1 MNKRY
6 IIPLLLA
13 FMAHFTVMAVP
24 YCDIR
29 KFSITDGLA
38 ANTISD
44 IKQSPDK
51 LMWFATWNGLSYY
64 DGYSFHTFRDE
75 ADNVD
80 QLSTNRIVGI
90 YPTTNNNIW
99 CVTSDRRLYMYST
112 RYCTFFNTG
121 KKMNEQF
128 GINLKVNK
136 IYPLNKG
143 NTWITTLDGNY
154 IVRTILD
161 QDQEPIRNILKVG
174 QDGLRSGNVWYI
186 WADKKGREWILTDKG
201 TTIYNH
207 KFNTPIPFKWIREVG
222 ENIFLATENGKLAVF
237 DEKNK
242 LVNIPM
248 PEGVTRIN
256 QLKNTGYQLL
266 IATNIGLVVY
276 NPRTFKT
283 EVINVQSPG
292 QPLAEVKNVYTDD
305 YGMVWVFTDGMG
317 ITMVNPKTGQKAW
330 LFADQPDPADRT
342 TSDKYFITQD
352 ENKTL
357 WVIPNGGTFS
367 YFDRKAGKLVPY
379 LLRSN
384 SSGNFRVPNIKKFC
398 LSDQGILWISGM
410 HDLTQ
415 VAFKNHRYHLTQL
428 DEGEAQAFAICNTP
442 EGYHWTGYYN
452 GMIKIT
458 NSRFEKVGYLA
469 PSGQVVPQQVAFC
482 PSAIFSIFYD
492 TEGKIWIGTR
502 EHGIFIRTKEGMTQY
517 VHNPA
522 DKYSLPHNKVYDIV
536 ADRHGRIWVGTYGGG
551 LSLVQMSTTG
561 KLNFISRQ
569 NILPWPK
576 KEFNKVRRIFCTPTG
591 EILAGTTDGMI
602 TFSDNVSNPA
612 KIKFYTTTHVDG
624 DTTRLAASDVNF
636 IMQHSNGKTYVSQ
649 MGGVL
654 QNVISKNLLQD
665 SLQFLYNKKISSDE
679 GTVQSM
685 VEDNAGNIWVVRES
699 SIDKYNLKTKN
710 LVVFGPNDFD
720 FNMSF
725 TEARPAHDPATDDI
739 TVGTP
744 TGSLTFNPAKMKKS
758 PYQARIIFTS
768 LHYMGEDGTEPILHK
783 EKVVIPANKRNLT
796 ISFAA
801 LDFSRKYNQKY
812 RYRLDGFT
820 PEGQWIELGK
830 SNYIGFNRIS
840 SGNYVLKVM
849 GTNSHGIWSKY
860 VAELPIEVR
869 PTFWESIWGKIL
881 MVILLM
887 CVVGSIFYIYNRNQ
901 HEKISHEMSL
911 MKNDFF
917 SDASHKLRTP
927 LTLIGGPLKEVLDT
941 EHGITRKG
949 REMLTIALKN
959 SYEMLDMLN
968 KILRYDNS
976 TLMNYEGMP
985 KNPEGTLVNTG
996 GIDKMDSTENEED
1009 EIPGQISDENVARYL
1024 AEAEKAEKELEEN
1037 MTEEEK
1043 VAREEQ
1049 RKEHTVLVV
1058 EDNKDLRKYLY
1069 TILSEH
1075 YNVLLAENGKAGL
1088 LMTRTELPDFII
1100 TDVTMPV
1107 MDGITMVSE
1116 IKQDHEL
1123 SQIPIIILSAKA
1135 SVQDRL
1141 KGFEMGV
1148 DAYMTKPFS
1157 TEYLLGRISAVLKQR
1172 HNLQKEMIQKL
1183 EHTGNLIGKAMSN
1196 GISSGIN
1203 GSKNKGLNNGLNNAL
1218 NNGLNDA
1225 LNNGL
1230 NNALNNGLNNALN
1243 NGLNNALN
1251 DGQNG
1256 GLIAT
1261 SANEPEKTL
1270 SQITREIT
1278 EKEREKEEIA
1288 KQKREQSDFA
1298 FMASQINDAT
1308 TARILKYVT
1317 EHIDTPDL
1325 KIDNIADAMG
1335 MSRSV
1340 LYTKIKQQLGMTPID
1355 FVRHVRIMRAC
1366 ELLKDTDESLSSVA
1380 FAVGFSDPK
1389 YFSKVFKRETG
1400 IVPTEYRE
1408 RTR

>member
-75 ADNVD
+75 ADDVD
-80 QLSTNRIVGI
+80 VLSTNRIISI
-90 YPTTNNNIW
+90 YPTLRNNIW
-99 CVTSDRRLYMYST
+99 CVTADSKLYLY
-112 RYCTFFNTG
+112 NTHLCKFVNRG
-121 KKMNEQF
+121 KEINEQF
-128 GINLKVNK
+128 GIDLRVDK
-136 IYPLNKG
+136 IYPLKTG
-143 NTWITTLDGNY
+143 NTWITAKSANY
-154 IVRTILD
+154 L
-161 QDQEPIRNILKVG
+161 IRNYMLPDQSFEKEIIKVG
-174 QDGLRSGNVWYI
+174 QHGLRSGNVWHV

-201 TTIYNH
+201 ATIYNH
-207 KFNTPIPFKWIREVG
+207 HFSTQLPFKWIREVG
-222 ENIFLATENGKLAVF
+222 NNIFLATPNGKLAVY
-237 DEKNK
+237 DEKEH
-242 LVNIPM
+242 LVMIPM
-248 PEGVTRIN
+248 PAGVTRIN

-283 EVINVQSPG
+283 EVINVQSPS
-292 QPLAEVKNVYTDD
+292 QPMAEVKNIYTDA

-317 ITMVNPKTGQKAW
+317 VTMMNPRTGQKAW
-330 LFADQPDPADRT
+330 LYADQPDPAERT
-342 TSDKYFITQD
+342 TSEKFFITQD

-357 WVIPNGGTFS
+357 WVVPNGGTFS

-379 LLRSN
+379 LLHSN
-384 SSGNFRVPNIKKFC
+384 SSGNFRVPNIKHFC

-576 KEFNKVRRIFCTPTG
+576 KEFSKVRRIFCTPTG

-744 TGSLTFNPAKMKKS
+744 TGSLTFNPAKMQKS

-783 EKVVIPANKRNLT
+783 DKVVIPANKRNLT

-869 PTFWESIWGKIL
+869 PTFWESIWGKMM
-881 MVILLM
+881 MVFLLM

-976 TLMNYEGMP
+976 TLTNYEGMP

-1088 LMTRTELPDFII
+1088 LMTRTEMPDFII

-1107 MDGITMVSE
+1107 MDGITMVRE
-1116 IKQDHEL
+1116 IKADHDL

-1183 EHTGNLIGKAMSN
+1183 EHTGNLIGKAMS
-1196 GISSGIN
+1196 GDISSGIN

-1243 NGLNNALN
+1243 

-1256 GLIAT
+1256 GLIAS

-1270 SQITREIT
+1270 SQITQEIT
-1278 EKEREKEEIA
+1278 EKEREKEEKA
-1288 KQKREQSDFA
+1288 RLKREQSDFA

-1325 KIDNIADAMG
+1325 KIDDIADAMG

-1340 LYTKIKQQLGMTPID
+1340 LYIKIKQQLGMTPID

>member
-75 ADNVD
+75 ADDVD
-80 QLSTNRIVGI
+80 VLSTNRIISI
-90 YPTTNNNIW
+90 YPTLRNNIW
-99 CVTSDRRLYMYST
+99 CVTADSKLYLY
-112 RYCTFFNTG
+112 NTHLCKFVNRG
-121 KKMNEQF
+121 KEINEQF
-128 GINLKVNK
+128 GIDLRVDKV
-136 IYPLNKG
+136 YPLKTG
-143 NTWITTLDGNY
+143 NTWITAKSANY
-154 IVRTILD
+154 L
-161 QDQEPIRNILKVG
+161 IRNYMLPDQSFESEIIKVG
-174 QDGLRSGNVWYI
+174 QHGLRSGNVWYV
-186 WADKKGREWILTDKG
+186 WADKKRREWILTDKG

-207 KFNTPIPFKWIREVG
+207 KFNTHLPFKWIREVG
-222 ENIFLATENGKLAVF
+222 ENIFLATPNGKLAVY
-237 DEKNK
+237 DEKEH
-242 LVNIPM
+242 LVMIPM
-248 PEGVTRIN
+248 PAGVTRIN

-292 QPLAEVKNVYTDD
+292 QPMAEVKNIYTDA

-317 ITMVNPKTGQKAW
+317 VTMVNPRTGQKAW
-330 LFADQPDPADRT
+330 LYADQPDPAERT
-342 TSDKYFITQD
+342 TSEKFFITQD

-357 WVIPNGGTFS
+357 WVVPNGGTFS

-415 VAFKNHRYHLTQL
+415 VAFKKHLYHLTQL
-428 DEGEAQAFAICNTP
+428 DDGEAQAFAICNTP

-482 PSAIFSIFYD
+482 PSAIFTIFYD
-492 TEGKIWIGTR
+492 TQGKIWIGTR
-502 EHGIFIRTKEGMTQY
+502 EHGLFIRTPEGMTQY
-517 VHNPA
+517 MHNPA
-522 DKYSLPHNKVYDIV
+522 DKYSLPFNKVYDIV

-576 KEFNKVRRIFCTPTG
+576 KEFSKVRRIFCTPTG
-591 EILAGTTDGMI
+591 EILTGTTDGMV

-636 IMQHSNGKTYVSQ
+636 IMQHSNGRTYVSQ

-796 ISFAA
+796 INFAA

-976 TLMNYEGMP
+976 TLTNYEGMP

-1009 EIPGQISDENVARYL
+1009 EIPGQISDENVARFL

-1088 LMTRTELPDFII
+1088 LMTRTEMPDFII

-1107 MDGITMVSE
+1107 MDGITMVRE
-1116 IKQDHEL
+1116 IKADHDL

-1183 EHTGNLIGKAMSN
+1183 EHTGNLIGQAMSG

-1243 NGLNNALN
+1243 

-1256 GLIAT
+1256 GLIAS

-1270 SQITREIT
+1270 SQITQEIT
-1278 EKEREKEEIA
+1278 EKEREKEEKA
-1288 KQKREQSDFA
+1288 RLKREQSDFA

-1325 KIDNIADAMG
+1325 KIDDIADAMG

-1366 ELLKDTDESLSSVA
+1366 ELLKDTDEPLSSVA

>member
-75 ADNVD
+75 ADDVD
-80 QLSTNRIVGI
+80 VLSTNRIISI
-90 YPTTNNNIW
+90 YPTLRNNIW
-99 CVTSDRRLYMYST
+99 CVTADSKLYLY
-112 RYCTFFNTG
+112 NTHLCKFVNRG
-121 KKMNEQF
+121 KEINEQF
-128 GINLKVNK
+128 GIDLRVDK
-136 IYPLNKG
+136 IYPLKTG
-143 NTWITTLDGNY
+143 NTWITAKSANY
-154 IVRTILD
+154 L
-161 QDQEPIRNILKVG
+161 IRNYMLPDQSFESEIIKVG
-174 QDGLRSGNVWYI
+174 QHGLRSGNVWYV
-186 WADKKGREWILTDKG
+186 WADKKRREWILTDKG

-222 ENIFLATENGKLAVF
+222 DAIFLATPNGKLAVY
-237 DEKNK
+237 DEKEH
-242 LVNIPM
+242 LVMIPM
-248 PEGVTRIN
+248 PAGVTRIN

-292 QPLAEVKNVYTDD
+292 QPMAEVKNIYTDA

-317 ITMVNPKTGQKAW
+317 ITMVNPRTGQKAW
-330 LFADQPDPADRT
+330 LYADQPDPAERT
-342 TSDKYFITQD
+342 TSEKFFITQD

-357 WVIPNGGTFS
+357 WVVPNGGTFS

-379 LLRSN
+379 LLHSN
-384 SSGNFRVPNIKKFC
+384 SSGNFRVPNIKHFC

-415 VAFKNHRYHLTQL
+415 VAFKKHLYHLTQL
-428 DEGEAQAFAICNTP
+428 DDGEAQAFAICNTP

-502 EHGIFIRTKEGMTQY
+502 EHGIFIRTPEGMTQY

-576 KEFNKVRRIFCTPTG
+576 KGFDKVRRIFCTPTG
-591 EILAGTTDGMI
+591 EILAGTTDGLI

-869 PTFWESIWGKIL
+869 PTFWESIWGKMM
-881 MVILLM
+881 MVFLLM

-976 TLMNYEGMP
+976 TLTNYEGMP

-1088 LMTRTELPDFII
+1088 LMTRTEMPDFII

-1107 MDGITMVSE
+1107 MDGITMVRE
-1116 IKQDHEL
+1116 IKADHDL

-1183 EHTGNLIGKAMSN
+1183 EHTGNLIGKAMSG

-1230 NNALNNGLNNALN
+1230 NNALN
-1243 NGLNNALN
+1243 

-1256 GLIAT
+1256 GLIAS

-1270 SQITREIT
+1270 SQITQEIT
-1278 EKEREKEEIA
+1278 EKEREKEEKA
-1288 KQKREQSDFA
+1288 RLKREQSDFA

-1325 KIDNIADAMG
+1325 KIDDIADAMG

-1366 ELLKDTDESLSSVA
+1366 ELLKDTDEPLSSVA

>member
-75 ADNVD
+75 ADDVD
-80 QLSTNRIVGI
+80 VLSTNRIISI
-90 YPTTNNNIW
+90 YPTLKNNIW
-99 CVTSDRRLYMYST
+99 CVTADSKLYLY
-112 RYCTFFNTG
+112 NTHLCKFVNRG
-121 KKMNEQF
+121 KEINEKF
-128 GINLKVNK
+128 GIDLRVDK
-136 IYPLNKG
+136 IYPLKTG
-143 NTWITTLDGNY
+143 NTWITAKNANY
-154 IVRTILD
+154 L
-161 QDQEPIRNILKVG
+161 IRNYMLPDQSFEKEIIKVG
-174 QDGLRSGNVWYI
+174 QHGLRSGNVWHV
-186 WADKKGREWILTDKG
+186 WADKKRREWILTDKG

-207 KFNTPIPFKWIREVG
+207 HFSTQLPFKWIREVG
-222 ENIFLATENGKLAVF
+222 ENIFLATPNGKLAVY
-237 DEKNK
+237 DEKEH
-242 LVNIPM
+242 LVMIPM
-248 PEGVTRIN
+248 PAGVTRIN

-292 QPLAEVKNVYTDD
+292 QPMAEVKNIYTDA

-317 ITMVNPKTGQKAW
+317 VTMVNPRTGQKAW
-330 LFADQPDPADRT
+330 LYADQPDPAERT
-342 TSDKYFITQD
+342 TSEKFFITQD

-357 WVIPNGGTFS
+357 WVVPNGGTFS

-379 LLRSN
+379 LLHSN

-415 VAFKNHRYHLTQL
+415 VAFKKHLYHLTQL
-428 DEGEAQAFAICNTP
+428 DDGEAQAFAICNTP

-591 EILAGTTDGMI
+591 EILAGTTDGLI

-869 PTFWESIWGKIL
+869 PTFWESIWGKMM
-881 MVILLM
+881 MVFLLM

-976 TLMNYEGMP
+976 TLTNYEGMP

-1009 EIPGQISDENVARYL
+1009 EIPGQISDENVARFL

-1069 TILSEH
+1069 TILSDH

-1088 LMTRTELPDFII
+1088 LMTRTEMPDFII

-1107 MDGITMVSE
+1107 MDGITMVRE
-1116 IKQDHEL
+1116 IKADHDL

-1183 EHTGNLIGKAMSN
+1183 EHTGNLIGKAMSG

-1230 NNALNNGLNNALN
+1230 NNALN
-1243 NGLNNALN
+1243 

-1256 GLIAT
+1256 GLIAS

-1325 KIDNIADAMG
+1325 KIDDIADAMG

-1366 ELLKDTDESLSSVA
+1366 ELLKDTDEPLSSVA

>member
-38 ANTISD
+38 TNTISD

-75 ADNVD
+75 ADDVD
-80 QLSTNRIVGI
+80 VLSTNRIISI
-90 YPTTNNNIW
+90 YPTLRNNIW
-99 CVTSDRRLYMYST
+99 CVTADSKLYLY
-112 RYCTFFNTG
+112 NTHLCKFVNRG
-121 KKMNEQF
+121 KEINEQF
-128 GINLKVNK
+128 GIDLRVDK
-136 IYPLNKG
+136 IYPLKTG
-143 NTWITTLDGNY
+143 NTWITAKSANY
-154 IVRTILD
+154 L
-161 QDQEPIRNILKVG
+161 IRNYMLPDQSFESEIIKVG
-174 QDGLRSGNVWYI
+174 QHGLRSGNVWHV
-186 WADKKGREWILTDKG
+186 WADKKRREWILTDKG
-201 TTIYNH
+201 TIIYNH
-207 KFNTPIPFKWIREVG
+207 HFSTQLPFKWIREVG
-222 ENIFLATENGKLAVF
+222 DAIFLATPNGKLAVY
-237 DEKNK
+237 DEKEH
-242 LVNIPM
+242 LVMIPM
-248 PEGVTRIN
+248 PAGVTRIN

-266 IATNIGLVVY
+266 IATNIGLVIY

-292 QPLAEVKNVYTDD
+292 QPMAEVKNIYTDA

-317 ITMVNPKTGQKAW
+317 VTMVNPKTGQKTW

-342 TSDKYFITQD
+342 TSEKFFITQD

-357 WVIPNGGTFS
+357 WLIPNGGTFS

-415 VAFKNHRYHLTQL
+415 VAFKKHLYHLTQL
-428 DEGEAQAFAICNTP
+428 DEGESPAFAICNTP
-442 EGYHWTGYYN
+442 GGYHWTGYYN
-452 GMIKIT
+452 GVIKIT
-458 NSRFEKVGYLA
+458 DSRFEKVGYLA

-482 PSAIFSIFYD
+482 PSAIFTIFYD

-502 EHGIFIRTKEGMTQY
+502 EHGLFIRTPEGMTQY
-517 VHNPA
+517 MHNPA
-522 DKYSLPHNKVYDIV
+522 DKYSLPFNKVYDIV
-536 ADRHGRIWVGTYGGG
+536 ADRHGRIWIGTYGGG

-591 EILAGTTDGMI
+591 EILAGTTDGLI

-612 KIKFYTTTHVDG
+612 KIKFYTTTYVDG

-654 QNVISKNLLQD
+654 QNVTSKNLLQD
-665 SLQFLYNKKISSDE
+665 SLQFSYNKKISPEE

-685 VEDNAGNIWVVRES
+685 VEDNAGNIWVIRES

-869 PTFWESIWGKIL
+869 PTFWESIWGKMM
-881 MVILLM
+881 MVFLLM

-976 TLMNYEGMP
+976 TLTNYEGMP

-1024 AEAEKAEKELEEN
+1024 AEAEKAEKEPEEN

-1088 LMTRTELPDFII
+1088 LMTRTEMPDFII

-1116 IKQDHEL
+1116 IKQDHDL

-1148 DAYMTKPFS
+1148 DDYMTKPFS

-1172 HNLQKEMIQKL
+1172 RNLQKEMIQKL
-1183 EHTGNLIGKAMSN
+1183 EHTGNLIDKAMSG

-1203 GSKNKGLNNGLNNAL
+1203 GSK
-1218 NNGLNDA
+1218 
-1225 LNNGL
+1225 

-1256 GLIAT
+1256 GLIAS

-1270 SQITREIT
+1270 SQITKEIT
-1278 EKEREKEEIA
+1278 EKEREKEEKA
-1288 KQKREQSDFA
+1288 RLKREQSDFA

-1325 KIDNIADAMG
+1325 KIDDIADAMG

-1366 ELLKDTDESLSSVA
+1366 ELLKDTDEALSSVA

>member
-6 IIPLLLA
+6 FLSIIVTIIA
-13 FMAHFTVMAVP
+13 IMANTLSMTARP
-24 YCDIR
+24 YCDVR
-29 KFSITDGLA
+29 KFSIVDGLA

-44 IKQSPDK
+44 MKQAPDR
-51 LMWFATWNGLSYY
+51 LMWFGTWNGLSYY
-64 DGYSFHTFRDE
+64 DGYSFYTFRDE
-75 ADNVD
+75 PGGEDV
-80 QLSTNRIVGI
+80 LSSNRIIAI
-90 YPTTNNNIW
+90 YPTARNNVW
-99 CVTSDRRLYMYST
+99 CVTSDRKFYLYST
-112 RYCTFFNTG
+112 HHCRFRNTE
-121 KKMNEQF
+121 KSINEQF
-128 GINLKVNK
+128 GINLKVDQL
-136 IYPLNKG
+136 YPIKNG
-143 NTWITTLDGNY
+143 STWITTKDGNY
-154 IVRTILD
+154 IIRAVLS
-161 QDQEPIRNILKVG
+161 QQEEISRELIKVG
-174 QDGLRSGNVWYI
+174 EHGLRSGRVWHI
-186 WADKKGREWILTDKG
+186 WCDGKGREWILTEKG

-207 KFNTPIPFKWIREVG
+207 HFSTPLPFKWIREVG
-222 ENIFLATENGKLAVF
+222 GNIFLATPDGKLAAF
-237 DEKNK
+237 DEREK
-242 LVNIPM
+242 LIMIPM

-266 IATNIGLVVY
+266 IATNLGLVIY
-276 NPRTFKT
+276 NPRNFKT
-283 EVINVQSPG
+283 QLINVQSPS
-292 QPLAEVKNVYTDD
+292 QPMAEVKNIYTDD
-305 YGMVWVFTDGMG
+305 FGMVWVFTDGMG
-317 ITMVNPKTGQKAW
+317 VTLVNPKTGGKAW

-342 TSDKYFITQD
+342 ESDKFFITQD
-352 ENKTL
+352 ENHTL
-357 WVIPNGGTFS
+357 WLVPNGGTFS

-384 SSGNFRVPNIKKFC
+384 SSGNFRVPTIKKYC
-398 LSDQGILWISGM
+398 LSDQGILWISGT

-415 VAFKNHRYHLTQL
+415 VAFKDHQYHLNGL
-428 DEGEAQAFAICNTP
+428 DQGESDVRSLCNTP

-452 GMIKIT
+452 GIIQVS

-469 PSGQVVPQQVAFC
+469 PNGQVVPQQVKFC
-482 PSAIFSIFYD
+482 ESPIFALFFD
-492 TEGKIWIGTR
+492 TEGKMWIGTR
-502 EHGIFIRTKEGMTQY
+502 NDGLFVRTSQGMAHYTM
-517 VHNPA
+517 NPA
-522 DKYSLPHNKVYDIV
+522 DRNSLPSNNIFDV
-536 ADRHGRIWVGTYGGG
+536 AVDRHGRIWLATYGGG
-551 LSLVQMSTTG
+551 LVLAKQSATG
-561 KLNFISRQ
+561 QISFVSK
-569 NILPWPK
+569 NNGMPWPK
-576 KEFNKVRRIFCTPTG
+576 KQFQKVRRIFCSPTG
-591 EILAGTTDGMI
+591 EILVGTTEGLI
-602 TFSDNVSNPA
+602 TFGDNFSTPGKMKFFTSQHIDNDSNSISA
-612 KIKFYTTTHVDG
+612 NDIY
-624 DTTRLAASDVNF
+624 F
-636 IMQHSNGKTYVSQ
+636 IMQHSNGQTLVSEL
-649 MGGVL
+649 GGAL
-654 QNVISKNLLQD
+654 ENISSKNLLQNN
-665 SLQFLYNKKISSDE
+665 LQTRIYRHISYDE
-679 GTVQSM
+679 GIVQSM
-685 VEDNAGNIWVVRES
+685 IEDNQGNLWVVRES
-699 SIDKYNLKTKN
+699 SIDRYNPKTGTTE
-710 LVVFGPNDFD
+710 VFGPNDFD
-720 FNMSF
+720 KFISF
-725 TEARPAHDPATDDI
+725 TEARPVHDPATNDI

-744 TGSLTFNPAKMKKS
+744 MGSLTFNPSKMKKS
-758 PYQARIIFTS
+758 PYQARIIFTM
-768 LHYMGEDGTEPILHK
+768 LHYTGESASEPILHK
-783 EKVVIPANKRNLT
+783 EKVVIPANKRNLS
-796 ISFAA
+796 ISFASINY
-801 LDFSRKYNQKY
+801 SRKYRTKY
-812 RYRLDGFT
+812 RYRIDGHT
-820 PEGQWIELGK
+820 PEGKWIDLGSK
-830 SNYIGFNRIS
+830 NYIGFNRINN
-840 SGNYVLKVM
+840 GNYVLKVM
-849 GTNSHGIWSKY
+849 ATNSHGVWSKY

-901 HEKISHEMSL
+901 REKMSHEMSL

-976 TLMNYEGMP
+976 TLMNRDGSLTS
-985 KNPEGTLVNTG
+985 GDTLVNTG
-996 GIDKMDSTENEED
+996 GVSYMDSTENEED
-1009 EIPGQISDENVARYL
+1009 EISGQINDENVARFL

-1049 RKEHTVLVV
+1049 RKEYTVLVV
-1058 EDNKDLRKYLY
+1058 EDNHDLRKYLY

-1107 MDGITMVSE
+1107 MDGITMVHE
-1116 IKQDHEL
+1116 IKEDHDL

-1172 HNLQKEMIQKL
+1172 RNLQKEMIQKL
-1183 EHTGNLIGKAMSN
+1183 EHTGNLIGKAMSG

-1203 GSKNKGLNNGLNNAL
+1203 GSKNGGMNNGL
-1218 NNGLNDA
+1218 D
-1225 LNNGL
+1225 
-1230 NNALNNGLNNALN
+1230 NALN

-1278 EKEREKEEIA
+1278 EKEREKEEMA
-1288 KQKREQSDFA
+1288 RLKREQSDFA

-1340 LYTKIKQQLGMTPID
+1340 LYLKIKQQLGMTPID

-1366 ELLKDTDESLSSVA
+1366 ELLKNTDESLSSVA

>member
-13 FMAHFTVMAVP
+13 LMVNMMTMAVP
-24 YCDIR
+24 YCDVR

-44 IKQSPDK
+44 IKQSPDN

-80 QLSTNRIVGI
+80 QLSTNRIISI
-90 YPTTNNNIW
+90 YPTQRNNIW
-99 CVTSDRRLYMYST
+99 CVTSDDKLYLY
-112 RYCTFFNTG
+112 NTHECRFEN
-121 KKMNEQF
+121 KEKEINEKF
-128 GINLKVNK
+128 GIDLRVDK
-136 IYPLNKG
+136 IYPLKTG
-143 NTWITTLDGNY
+143 NNWITAKSGNY
-154 IVRTILD
+154 I
-161 QDQEPIRNILKVG
+161 IRNYKLPDQSFDKEIIKVG
-174 QDGLRSGNVWYI
+174 QHGLRSGNVWHI

-201 TTIYNH
+201 TIIYNH
-207 KFNTPIPFKWIREVG
+207 HFSTKLPFKWIREVG
-222 ENIFLATENGKLAVF
+222 DAIFLATPNGKLAVY
-237 DEKNK
+237 DEKEH
-242 LVNIPM
+242 LVMIPM
-248 PEGVTRIN
+248 PAGVTRIN

-266 IATNIGLVVY
+266 IATNIGLVIY

-283 EVINVQSPG
+283 EVINVQSPS
-292 QPLAEVKNVYTDD
+292 QPMAEVKNIYTDA

-317 ITMVNPKTGQKAW
+317 VTMVNPRTGQKAW
-330 LFADQPDPADRT
+330 LYADQPDPGDRT
-342 TSDKYFITQD
+342 TSEKFFITQD

-357 WVIPNGGTFS
+357 WVVPNGGTFS

-415 VAFKNHRYHLTQL
+415 VAFKKHLYHLTQL
-428 DEGEAQAFAICNTP
+428 DEGEAQVFAICNTP

-452 GMIKIT
+452 GVIKIT

-482 PSAIFSIFYD
+482 PSAIFTIFYD
-492 TEGKIWIGTR
+492 TQGRMWIGTR
-502 EHGIFIRTKEGMTQY
+502 EHGLFIRTPEGMTQY
-517 VHNPA
+517 AHNPA

-551 LSLVQMSTTG
+551 LSLAQMSTTG

-576 KEFNKVRRIFCTPTG
+576 KEFSKVRRIFCTPTG
-591 EILAGTTDGMI
+591 EILAGTTDGLI

-612 KIKFYTTTHVDG
+612 KIRFYTTTYVDG

-636 IMQHSNGKTYVSQ
+636 IMQHSNGRTYVSQ
-649 MGGVL
+649 LGGVL
-654 QNVISKNLLQD
+654 QNVTSKNLLQD
-665 SLQFLYNKKISSDE
+665 SLQFSYNKKISPEE

-685 VEDNAGNIWVVRES
+685 VEDNAGNIWVIRES
-699 SIDKYNLKTKN
+699 SIDKYNIKTKN
-710 LVVFGPNDFD
+710 MLVFGPNDFD

-725 TEARPAHDPATDDI
+725 TEARPAHDPATDNI

-744 TGSLTFNPAKMKKS
+744 TGSLTFNPARMQKS

-783 EKVVIPANKRNLT
+783 DKVVIPANKRNLT

-801 LDFSRKYNQKY
+801 LDFSRKYRMKY

-820 PEGQWIELGK
+820 PEGQWIELGT

-840 SGNYVLKVM
+840 HGSYVLKVM
-849 GTNSHGIWSKY
+849 GTNSHGVWSKY
-860 VAELPIEVR
+860 VAELPIEVN
-869 PTFWESIWGKIL
+869 PTFWESIWGKI
-881 MVILLM
+881 VIVIMLM
-887 CVVGSIFYIYNRNQ
+887 CVVGSIFYIYNQNQ
-901 HEKISHEMSL
+901 REKMSHEMSL

-968 KILRYDNS
+968 KVLRYDNS
-976 TLMNYEGMP
+976 TLMNRDGSLTSAD
-985 KNPEGTLVNTG
+985 GTLVNTG
-996 GIDKMDSTENEED
+996 GIGNMDSTGNDED
-1009 EIPGQISDENVARYL
+1009 EIPGQINDENVARFL
-1024 AEAEKAEKELEEN
+1024 AEAEKAEKELEAN

-1088 LMTRTELPDFII
+1088 LMTRTEMPDFII

-1116 IKQDHEL
+1116 IKQDHDL

-1172 HNLQKEMIQKL
+1172 RNLQKDLIQKL
-1183 EHTGNLIGKAMSN
+1183 EHTGNLIGQAMSN
-1196 GISSGIN
+1196 GLSSGKNGGKN
-1203 GSKNKGLNNGLNNAL
+1203 GSM
-1218 NNGLNDA
+1218 
-1225 LNNGL
+1225 
-1230 NNALNNGLNNALN
+1230 NNALNNGLNNGMSNAQN
-1243 NGLNNALN
+1243 NGLNVGQD
-1251 DGQNG
+1251 DGM
-1256 GLIAT
+1256 IAS

-1380 FAVGFSDPK
+1380 FAVGFSDAK

>member
-75 ADNVD
+75 ADDVD
-80 QLSTNRIVGI
+80 VLSTNRIISI
-90 YPTTNNNIW
+90 YPTLRNNIW
-99 CVTSDRRLYMYST
+99 CVTADSKLYLY
-112 RYCTFFNTG
+112 NTHLCKFVNRG
-121 KKMNEQF
+121 KEINEQF
-128 GINLKVNK
+128 GIDLRVDK
-136 IYPLNKG
+136 IYPLKTG
-143 NTWITTLDGNY
+143 NTWITAKSGNY
-154 IVRTILD
+154 I
-161 QDQEPIRNILKVG
+161 IRNYMLPDQSFEKEIIKVG
-174 QDGLRSGNVWYI
+174 QHGLRSGNVWHV
-186 WADKKGREWILTDKG
+186 WADKKRREWILTDKG
-201 TTIYNH
+201 TIIYNH
-207 KFNTPIPFKWIREVG
+207 HFSTQLPFKWIREVG
-222 ENIFLATENGKLAVF
+222 ENIFLATPNGKLAVY
-237 DEKNK
+237 DEKEH
-242 LVNIPM
+242 LVMIPM
-248 PEGVTRIN
+248 PAGVTRIN

-292 QPLAEVKNVYTDD
+292 QPMAEVKNIYTDA

-317 ITMVNPKTGQKAW
+317 VTMVNPRTGQKAW
-330 LFADQPDPADRT
+330 LYADQPDPAERT
-342 TSDKYFITQD
+342 TSEKFFITQD

-357 WVIPNGGTFS
+357 WVVPNGGTFS

-379 LLRSN
+379 LLHSN
-384 SSGNFRVPNIKKFC
+384 SSGNFRVPNIKHFC

-685 VEDNAGNIWVVRES
+685 VEDNAGNIWVIRES

-976 TLMNYEGMP
+976 TLTNYEGMP

-1243 NGLNNALN
+1243 

-1256 GLIAT
+1256 GLIAS

-1270 SQITREIT
+1270 SQITQEIT
-1278 EKEREKEEIA
+1278 EKEREKEEKA
-1288 KQKREQSDFA
+1288 RMKREQSDFA

-1325 KIDNIADAMG
+1325 KIDDIADAMG

>member
-1 MNKRY
+1 MVN
-6 IIPLLLA
+6 
-13 FMAHFTVMAVP
+13 MMTMAVP

-75 ADNVD
+75 ADDVD
-80 QLSTNRIVGI
+80 VLSTNRIISI
-90 YPTTNNNIW
+90 YPTLRNNIW
-99 CVTSDRRLYMYST
+99 CVTADSKLYLY
-112 RYCTFFNTG
+112 NTHLCKFVNRG
-121 KKMNEQF
+121 KEINEQF
-128 GINLKVNK
+128 GIDLRVDK
-136 IYPLNKG
+136 IYPLKTG
-143 NTWITTLDGNY
+143 NTWITAKNANY
-154 IVRTILD
+154 I
-161 QDQEPIRNILKVG
+161 IRNYMLPDQSFEKEIIKVG
-174 QDGLRSGNVWYI
+174 QHGLRSGNVWHI
-186 WADKKGREWILTDKG
+186 WADMKGREWILTDKG
-201 TTIYNH
+201 ATIYNH
-207 KFNTPIPFKWIREVG
+207 HFSTPLSFKWIREVG
-222 ENIFLATENGKLAVF
+222 NNIFLATPNGKLAVY
-237 DEKNK
+237 DEKEH
-242 LVNIPM
+242 LVMIPM
-248 PEGVTRIN
+248 PAGVTRIN

-292 QPLAEVKNVYTDD
+292 QPMAEVKNIYTDA

-317 ITMVNPKTGQKAW
+317 VTMVNPRTGQKAW

-342 TSDKYFITQD
+342 TSEKFFITQD

-357 WVIPNGGTFS
+357 WVVPNGGTFS

-379 LLRSN
+379 LLHSN

-415 VAFKNHRYHLTQL
+415 VAFKKHLYHLTQL
-428 DEGEAQAFAICNTP
+428 DDGEAQVFAICNTP

-452 GMIKIT
+452 GVIKIT

-482 PSAIFSIFYD
+482 PSAIFTIFYD
-492 TEGKIWIGTR
+492 TQGRIWIGTR
-502 EHGIFIRTKEGMTQY
+502 EHGLFIRTPEGMTQY
-517 VHNPA
+517 AHNPA
-522 DKYSLPHNKVYDIV
+522 DKYSLPYNKVYDIV

-551 LSLVQMSTTG
+551 LSLAQMSTTG

-576 KEFNKVRRIFCTPTG
+576 KGFDKVRRIFCTPTG
-591 EILAGTTDGMI
+591 EILAGSTDGLV

-612 KIKFYTTTHVDG
+612 KIKFYTTTYVDG
-624 DTTRLAASDVNF
+624 DTTRLAANDVNF

-649 MGGVL
+649 LGGVL
-654 QNVISKNLLQD
+654 QNVTSKNLLQD
-665 SLQFLYNKKISSDE
+665 SLQFLYNKKISSEE

-725 TEARPAHDPATDDI
+725 TEARPAHDPATDNI

-744 TGSLTFNPAKMKKS
+744 TGSLTFNPAKMQKS
-758 PYQARIIFTS
+758 PYQARIIFTG
-768 LHYMGEDGTEPILHK
+768 LHFMGEDGTEPILHK

-801 LDFSRKYNQKY
+801 LDFTRKYNQKY

-840 SGNYVLKVM
+840 NGNYVLKVM
-849 GTNSHGIWSKY
+849 GTNSHGVWSKY
-860 VAELPIEVR
+860 VAELPIEVK

-881 MVILLM
+881 IVIMLM
-887 CVVGSIFYIYNRNQ
+887 CIVGSIFYIYNQNQ
-901 HEKISHEMSL
+901 HEKMSHEMSL

-941 EHGITRKG
+941 EHGITRRG

-976 TLMNYEGMP
+976 TLTNYEGMP

-996 GIDKMDSTENEED
+996 GIGNLDSTENEED

-1024 AEAEKAEKELEEN
+1024 ADAEKAEKELEEN

-1172 HNLQKEMIQKL
+1172 RNLQKEMIQKL

-1196 GISSGIN
+1196 GISSGKN
-1203 GSKNKGLNNGLNNAL
+1203 GGKNGGM
-1218 NNGLNDA
+1218 
-1225 LNNGL
+1225 
-1230 NNALNNGLNNALN
+1230 NNALNNGLNNGMSNAQN
-1243 NGLNNALN
+1243 NGLN
-1251 DGQNG
+1251 DGQDSG
-1256 GLIAT
+1256 MIAS

-1308 TARILKYVT
+1308 MARILKYVT
-1317 EHIDTPDL
+1317 DNIDTPDL

-1380 FAVGFSDPK
+1380 FAVGFSDSK

>member
-13 FMAHFTVMAVP
+13 FMARIMVMAVP

-75 ADNVD
+75 ADDVD
-80 QLSTNRIVGI
+80 VLSTNRIISI
-90 YPTTNNNIW
+90 YPTLKNNIW
-99 CVTSDRRLYMYST
+99 CVTADSKLYLY
-112 RYCTFFNTG
+112 NTHLCKFVNRG
-121 KKMNEQF
+121 KEINEQF
-128 GINLKVNK
+128 GIDLRVDK
-136 IYPLNKG
+136 IYPLKTG
-143 NTWITTLDGNY
+143 NTWITAKNANY
-154 IVRTILD
+154 I
-161 QDQEPIRNILKVG
+161 IRNYMLPDQSFEKEIIKVG
-174 QDGLRSGNVWYI
+174 QHGLRSGNVWHV
-186 WADKKGREWILTDKG
+186 WADKKRREWILTDKG

-207 KFNTPIPFKWIREVG
+207 HFSTQLPFKWIREVG
-222 ENIFLATENGKLAVF
+222 ENIFLATPNGKLAVY
-237 DEKNK
+237 DEKEH
-242 LVNIPM
+242 LVMIPM
-248 PEGVTRIN
+248 PAGVTRIN

-292 QPLAEVKNVYTDD
+292 QPMAEVKNIYTDA

-317 ITMVNPKTGQKAW
+317 VTMVNPRTGQKAW
-330 LFADQPDPADRT
+330 LYADQPDPAERT
-342 TSDKYFITQD
+342 TSEKFFITQD

-357 WVIPNGGTFS
+357 WVVPNGGTFS

-379 LLRSN
+379 LLHSN

-415 VAFKNHRYHLTQL
+415 VAFKKHLYHLTQL

-569 NILPWPK
+569 NILPWSK
-576 KEFNKVRRIFCTPTG
+576 KEFSKVRRIFCTPTG
-591 EILAGTTDGMI
+591 EILAGTTDGLI

-654 QNVISKNLLQD
+654 QNVTSKNLLQD

-725 TEARPAHDPATDDI
+725 TEARPAHDPATDNI

-869 PTFWESIWGKIL
+869 PTFWESIWGKMM
-881 MVILLM
+881 MVFLLM

-976 TLMNYEGMP
+976 TLTNYEGMP

-1088 LMTRTELPDFII
+1088 LMTRTEMPDFII

-1107 MDGITMVSE
+1107 MDGITMVRE
-1116 IKQDHEL
+1116 IKADHDL

-1183 EHTGNLIGKAMSN
+1183 EHTGNLIGKAMSG

-1230 NNALNNGLNNALN
+1230 NNALNDG
-1243 NGLNNALN
+1243 LN

-1256 GLIAT
+1256 GLIAS

-1270 SQITREIT
+1270 SQITQEIT
-1278 EKEREKEEIA
+1278 EKEREKEEKA
-1288 KQKREQSDFA
+1288 RLKREQSDFA

-1325 KIDNIADAMG
+1325 KIDDIADAMG

>member
-75 ADNVD
+75 ADDVD
-80 QLSTNRIVGI
+80 VLSTNRIISI
-90 YPTTNNNIW
+90 YPTLRNNIW
-99 CVTSDRRLYMYST
+99 CVTADSKLYLYDT
-112 RYCTFFNTG
+112 HLCKFVNRG
-121 KKMNEQF
+121 KEINEQF
-128 GINLKVNK
+128 GIDLRVDK
-136 IYPLNKG
+136 IYPLKTG
-143 NTWITTLDGNY
+143 NTWITAKSANY
-154 IVRTILD
+154 I
-161 QDQEPIRNILKVG
+161 IRNYMLPDQSFEKEIIKVG
-174 QDGLRSGNVWYI
+174 QHGLRSGNVWHV
-186 WADKKGREWILTDKG
+186 WADKKRREWILTDKG

-207 KFNTPIPFKWIREVG
+207 HFSTQLPFKWIREVG
-222 ENIFLATENGKLAVF
+222 ENIFLATPNGKLAVY
-237 DEKNK
+237 DEKEH
-242 LVNIPM
+242 LVMIPM
-248 PEGVTRIN
+248 PAGVTRIN

-292 QPLAEVKNVYTDD
+292 QPMAEVKNIYTDA

-317 ITMVNPKTGQKAW
+317 VTMVNPRTGQKAW
-330 LFADQPDPADRT
+330 LYADQPDPAERT
-342 TSDKYFITQD
+342 TSEKFFITQD

-357 WVIPNGGTFS
+357 WVVPNGGTFS

-379 LLRSN
+379 LLHSN

-415 VAFKNHRYHLTQL
+415 VALKKHLYHLTQL
-428 DEGEAQAFAICNTP
+428 DDGEAQVFAICNTP

-452 GMIKIT
+452 GVIKIT

-482 PSAIFSIFYD
+482 PSAIFTIFYD
-492 TEGKIWIGTR
+492 TQGKIWIGTR
-502 EHGIFIRTKEGMTQY
+502 EHGLFIRTPEGMTQY
-517 VHNPA
+517 MHNPA
-522 DKYSLPHNKVYDIV
+522 DKYSLPFNKVYDIV
-536 ADRHGRIWVGTYGGG
+536 ADRHGRIWIGTYGGG
-551 LSLVQMSTTG
+551 LSLAQMSTTG

-576 KEFNKVRRIFCTPTG
+576 KEFSKVRRIFCTPTG
-591 EILAGTTDGMI
+591 EILAGTTDGMV

-612 KIKFYTTTHVDG
+612 KIKFYTTTYVDG

-636 IMQHSNGKTYVSQ
+636 IMQHSNGRTYVSQ
-649 MGGVL
+649 LGGVL
-654 QNVISKNLLQD
+654 QNVTSKNLLQD
-665 SLQFLYNKKISSDE
+665 SLQFSYNKKISPEE

-840 SGNYVLKVM
+840 HGSYVLKVM

-887 CVVGSIFYIYNRNQ
+887 CVVGSIFNIYNRNQ

-976 TLMNYEGMP
+976 TLTNYEGMP

-1088 LMTRTELPDFII
+1088 LMTRTEMPDFII

-1107 MDGITMVSE
+1107 MDGITMVRE
-1116 IKQDHEL
+1116 IKADHDL

-1183 EHTGNLIGKAMSN
+1183 EHTGNLIGQAMSN
-1196 GISSGIN
+1196 GVSSGKN
-1203 GSKNKGLNNGLNNAL
+1203 GGKNGGMNNAQNNGLNI
-1218 NNGLNDA
+1218 GLNKGQTD
-1225 LNNGL
+1225 
-1230 NNALNNGLNNALN
+1230 
-1243 NGLNNALN
+1243 
-1251 DGQNG
+1251 DQNG
-1256 GLIAT
+1256 GMIAS

-1340 LYTKIKQQLGMTPID
+1340 LYIKIKQQLGMTPID

>member
-75 ADNVD
+75 ADDVD
-80 QLSTNRIVGI
+80 VLSTNRIISI
-90 YPTTNNNIW
+90 YPTLKNNIW
-99 CVTSDRRLYMYST
+99 CVTADSKLYLY
-112 RYCTFFNTG
+112 NTHLCKFVNRG
-121 KKMNEQF
+121 KEINEQF
-128 GINLKVNK
+128 GIDLRVDK
-136 IYPLNKG
+136 IYPLKTG
-143 NTWITTLDGNY
+143 NTWITAKSANY
-154 IVRTILD
+154 L
-161 QDQEPIRNILKVG
+161 IRNYMLPDQSFEKEIIKVG
-174 QDGLRSGNVWYI
+174 QHGLRSGNVWHV

-207 KFNTPIPFKWIREVG
+207 HFSTQLPFKWIREVG
-222 ENIFLATENGKLAVF
+222 ENIFLATPNGKLAVY
-237 DEKNK
+237 DEKEH
-242 LVNIPM
+242 LVMIPM
-248 PEGVTRIN
+248 PAGVTRIN

-292 QPLAEVKNVYTDD
+292 QPMAEVKNIYTDA

-317 ITMVNPKTGQKAW
+317 VTMVNPRTGQKAW
-330 LFADQPDPADRT
+330 LYADQPDPAERT
-342 TSDKYFITQD
+342 TSEKFFITQD

-357 WVIPNGGTFS
+357 WVVPNGGTFS

-379 LLRSN
+379 LLHSN

-415 VAFKNHRYHLTQL
+415 VAFKKHLYHLTQL
-428 DEGEAQAFAICNTP
+428 DDGEAQAFAICNTP

-576 KEFNKVRRIFCTPTG
+576 KEFSKVRRIFCTPTG
-591 EILAGTTDGMI
+591 EILAGTTDGLI

-869 PTFWESIWGKIL
+869 PTFWESIWGKMM
-881 MVILLM
+881 MVFLLM

-976 TLMNYEGMP
+976 TLTNYEGMP

-1088 LMTRTELPDFII
+1088 LMTRTEMPDFII

-1107 MDGITMVSE
+1107 MDGITMVRE
-1116 IKQDHEL
+1116 IKADHDL

-1183 EHTGNLIGKAMSN
+1183 EHTGNLIGQAMSG
-1196 GISSGIN
+1196 GISIGIN

-1243 NGLNNALN
+1243 

-1256 GLIAT
+1256 GLIAS

-1325 KIDNIADAMG
+1325 KIDDIADAMG

>member
-13 FMAHFTVMAVP
+13 LMVNMMTMAVP

-75 ADNVD
+75 ADDVD
-80 QLSTNRIVGI
+80 VLSTNRIISI
-90 YPTTNNNIW
+90 YPTLRNNIW
-99 CVTSDRRLYMYST
+99 CVTADSKLYLY
-112 RYCTFFNTG
+112 NTHLCKFVNRG
-121 KKMNEQF
+121 KEINEQF
-128 GINLKVNK
+128 GIDLRVDK
-136 IYPLNKG
+136 IYPLKTG
-143 NTWITTLDGNY
+143 NTWITAKSGNY
-154 IVRTILD
+154 I
-161 QDQEPIRNILKVG
+161 IRNYMLPDQSFEKEIIKVG
-174 QDGLRSGNVWYI
+174 QHGLRSGNVWHI
-186 WADKKGREWILTDKG
+186 WADMKGREWILTDKG
-201 TTIYNH
+201 ATIYNH
-207 KFNTPIPFKWIREVG
+207 HFSTQLPFKWIREVG
-222 ENIFLATENGKLAVF
+222 ENIFLATPNGKLAVY
-237 DEKNK
+237 DEKEH
-242 LVNIPM
+242 LVMIPM
-248 PEGVTRIN
+248 PAGVTRIN

-292 QPLAEVKNVYTDD
+292 QPMAEVKNIYTDA

-317 ITMVNPKTGQKAW
+317 VTMVNPRTGQKAW
-330 LFADQPDPADRT
+330 LYADQPDPADRT
-342 TSDKYFITQD
+342 TSDKFFITQD

-357 WVIPNGGTFS
+357 WVVPNGGTFS

-379 LLRSN
+379 LLHSN

-415 VAFKNHRYHLTQL
+415 VAFKKHLYHLTQL
-428 DEGEAQAFAICNTP
+428 DDGEAQVFAICNTP

-452 GMIKIT
+452 GVIKIT

-482 PSAIFSIFYD
+482 PSAIFTIFYD
-492 TEGKIWIGTR
+492 TQGKIWIGTR
-502 EHGIFIRTKEGMTQY
+502 EHGLFFRTPEGMTQY
-517 VHNPA
+517 MHNPA
-522 DKYSLPHNKVYDIV
+522 DKYSLPFNKVYDIV
-536 ADRHGRIWVGTYGGG
+536 ADRHGRIWIGTYGGG
-551 LSLVQMSTTG
+551 LSLAQMSTTG

-576 KEFNKVRRIFCTPTG
+576 KEFSKVRRIFCTPTG
-591 EILAGTTDGMI
+591 EILAGTTDGLI

-612 KIKFYTTTHVDG
+612 KIKFYTTTYVDG

-649 MGGVL
+649 LGGVL
-654 QNVISKNLLQD
+654 QNVTSKNLLQD

-976 TLMNYEGMP
+976 TLTNYEGMP

-1088 LMTRTELPDFII
+1088 LMTRTEMPDFII

-1107 MDGITMVSE
+1107 MDGITMVRE
-1116 IKQDHEL
+1116 IKADHDL

-1183 EHTGNLIGKAMSN
+1183 EHTGNLIGKAMSG

-1230 NNALNNGLNNALN
+1230 NNALN
-1243 NGLNNALN
+1243 

-1256 GLIAT
+1256 GLIAS

-1270 SQITREIT
+1270 SQITQEIT
-1278 EKEREKEEIA
+1278 EKEREKEEKA
-1288 KQKREQSDFA
+1288 RLKREQSDFA

-1325 KIDNIADAMG
+1325 KIDDIADAMG

-1366 ELLKDTDESLSSVA
+1366 ELLKDTDEPLSSVA

>member
-75 ADNVD
+75 ADDVD
-80 QLSTNRIVGI
+80 VLSTNRIISI
-90 YPTTNNNIW
+90 YPTLRNNIW
-99 CVTSDRRLYMYST
+99 CVTADSKLYLYDT
-112 RYCTFFNTG
+112 HLCKFVNRG
-121 KKMNEQF
+121 KEINEQF
-128 GINLKVNK
+128 GIDLRVDK
-136 IYPLNKG
+136 IYPLKTG
-143 NTWITTLDGNY
+143 NTWITAKSANY
-154 IVRTILD
+154 L
-161 QDQEPIRNILKVG
+161 IRNYMLPDQSLESEIIKVG
-174 QDGLRSGNVWYI
+174 QHGLRSGNVWYV
-186 WADKKGREWILTDKG
+186 WADKKRREWILTDKG

-222 ENIFLATENGKLAVF
+222 ENIFLATPNGKLAVY
-237 DEKNK
+237 DEKEH
-242 LVNIPM
+242 LVMIPM
-248 PEGVTRIN
+248 PAGVTRIN

-292 QPLAEVKNVYTDD
+292 QPMAEVKNIYTDA

-317 ITMVNPKTGQKAW
+317 VTMVNPRTGQKAW
-330 LFADQPDPADRT
+330 LYADQPDPAERT
-342 TSDKYFITQD
+342 TSEKFFITQD

-357 WVIPNGGTFS
+357 WVVPNGGTFS

-379 LLRSN
+379 LLHSN

-415 VAFKNHRYHLTQL
+415 VAFKKHLYHLTQL
-428 DEGEAQAFAICNTP
+428 DDGEAQVFAICNTS

-482 PSAIFSIFYD
+482 PSAIFTIFYD
-492 TEGKIWIGTR
+492 TQGKIWIGTR
-502 EHGIFIRTKEGMTQY
+502 EHGLFIRTPEGMTQY

-522 DKYSLPHNKVYDIV
+522 DKYSLPYNKVYDIV

-591 EILAGTTDGMI
+591 EILAGTTDGLI

-612 KIKFYTTTHVDG
+612 KIKFYTTTYVDG

-654 QNVISKNLLQD
+654 QNVTSKNLLQD
-665 SLQFLYNKKISSDE
+665 SLQFSYNKKISPEE

-917 SDASHKLRTP
+917 SDASYKLRTP

-976 TLMNYEGMP
+976 TLTNYEGMP

-1107 MDGITMVSE
+1107 MDGITMVQE

-1183 EHTGNLIGKAMSN
+1183 EHTGNLIGKAMSG

-1243 NGLNNALN
+1243 

-1256 GLIAT
+1256 GLIAS

-1270 SQITREIT
+1270 SQITQEIT
-1278 EKEREKEEIA
+1278 EKEREKEEKA
-1288 KQKREQSDFA
+1288 RLKREQSDFA

-1325 KIDNIADAMG
+1325 KIDDIADAMG

-1366 ELLKDTDESLSSVA
+1366 ELLKDTDEPLSSVA

>member
-6 IIPLLLA
+6 FLSIIA
-13 FMAHFTVMAVP
+13 TIIAIMANTLSMTARP
-24 YCDIR
+24 YCDVR
-29 KFSITDGLA
+29 KFSIVDGLA

-44 IKQSPDK
+44 MKQAPDR
-51 LMWFATWNGLSYY
+51 LMWFGTWNGLSYY
-64 DGYSFHTFRDE
+64 DGYSFYTFRDE
-75 ADNVD
+75 PGGEDV
-80 QLSTNRIVGI
+80 LSSNRIIAI
-90 YPTTNNNIW
+90 YPTARNNVW
-99 CVTSDRRLYMYST
+99 CVTSDRKFYLYST
-112 RYCTFFNTG
+112 HYCRFRNTE
-121 KKMNEQF
+121 KSINEQF
-128 GINLKVNK
+128 GINLKVDQL
-136 IYPLNKG
+136 YPIKNG
-143 NTWITTLDGNY
+143 STWITTQDGNY
-154 IVRTILD
+154 IIRAILS
-161 QDQEPIRNILKVG
+161 QQEEVSRELIKVG
-174 QDGLRSGNVWYI
+174 EHGLRSGRVWHI
-186 WADKKGREWILTDKG
+186 WGDRKGREWILTEKG

-207 KFNTPIPFKWIREVG
+207 HFSTPLPFKWIREVG
-222 ENIFLATENGKLAVF
+222 ENIFLATPDGKLAAF
-237 DEKNK
+237 DEREK
-242 LVNIPM
+242 LIMIPM
-248 PEGVTRIN
+248 PKGVTRIN

-266 IATNIGLVVY
+266 IATNLGLVIY
-276 NPRTFKT
+276 NPRNFKT
-283 EVINVQSPG
+283 QLINVQSPS
-292 QPLAEVKNVYTDD
+292 QPMAEVKNIYTDD
-305 YGMVWVFTDGMG
+305 FGMVWVFTDGMG
-317 ITMVNPKTGQKAW
+317 VTLVNPKTGGKAW

-342 TSDKYFITQD
+342 ESDKFFITQD
-352 ENKTL
+352 ENHTL
-357 WVIPNGGTFS
+357 WIVPNGGTFS

-384 SSGNFRVPNIKKFC
+384 SSGNFRVPTIKKYC
-398 LSDQGILWISGM
+398 LSDQGILWISGT

-415 VAFKNHRYHLTQL
+415 VAFKDHQYHLNGL
-428 DEGEAQAFAICNTP
+428 DQGESDVRSLSNTP

-452 GMIKIT
+452 GIIQVS

-469 PSGQVVPQQVAFC
+469 PNGQVVPQQVKFC
-482 PSAIFSIFYD
+482 QSPIFSLFFD
-492 TEGKIWIGTR
+492 TEGKMWIGTKSD
-502 EHGIFIRTKEGMTQY
+502 GLFVRTSQGMTHY
-517 VHNPA
+517 TMNPA
-522 DKYSLPHNKVYDIV
+522 DRNSLPSNNIFDV
-536 ADRHGRIWVGTYGGG
+536 AVDRHGRIWLATYGGG
-551 LSLVQMSTTG
+551 LVLAKQSATG
-561 KLNFISRQ
+561 QISFVSK
-569 NILPWPK
+569 NNGMPWPK
-576 KEFNKVRRIFCTPTG
+576 KQFQKVRRIFCAPTG
-591 EILAGTTDGMI
+591 EILVGTTEGLI
-602 TFSDNVSNPA
+602 TFGDNFSTPGKMKFFTSQHIENDSNSISA
-612 KIKFYTTTHVDG
+612 NDIY
-624 DTTRLAASDVNF
+624 F
-636 IMQHSNGKTYVSQ
+636 IMRHSNGQTLISQ
-649 MGGVL
+649 LGGAL
-654 QNVISKNLLQD
+654 ENISSTNLLQNN
-665 SLQFLYNKKISSDE
+665 LQTRINRHISYDE
-679 GTVQSM
+679 GIVRSM
-685 VEDNAGNIWVVRES
+685 VEDNQGNLWVVRES
-699 SIDKYNLKTKN
+699 SIDRYNPKTGTTE
-710 LVVFGPNDFD
+710 VFGPNDFD

-725 TEARPAHDPATDDI
+725 TEARPVHDPGTNDI

-744 TGSLTFNPAKMKKS
+744 MGSLTFNPAKMKKS
-758 PYQARIIFTS
+758 PYQARIIFTM
-768 LHYMGEDGTEPILHK
+768 LHYTGESASEPILHK
-783 EKVVIPANKRNLT
+783 EKVEIPANKRNLS
-796 ISFAA
+796 ISFAS
-801 LDFSRKYNQKY
+801 LDYSRKYNTKY
-812 RYRLDGFT
+812 RYRIDGHT
-820 PEGQWIELGK
+820 PEGKWIDLGK
-830 SNYIGFNRIS
+830 RNYIAFNRIA

-849 GTNSHGIWSKY
+849 ATNSLGVWSKY

-887 CVVGSIFYIYNRNQ
+887 CIVGSIFYIYNRNQ
-901 HEKISHEMSL
+901 REKMSHEMSL

-976 TLMNYEGMP
+976 TLMNRDGSQTS
-985 KNPEGTLVNTG
+985 GDTLVNTG
-996 GIDKMDSTENEED
+996 GVSYMDSTENEED
-1009 EIPGQISDENVARYL
+1009 EISGQINDENVARFL

-1043 VAREEQ
+1043 MAREEQ

-1058 EDNKDLRKYLY
+1058 EDNHDLRKYLY

-1107 MDGITMVSE
+1107 MDGITMVHE
-1116 IKQDHEL
+1116 IKEDHDL

-1172 HNLQKEMIQKL
+1172 RNLQKEMIQKL
-1183 EHTGNLIGKAMSN
+1183 EHTGNLIGKAMSG

-1203 GSKNKGLNNGLNNAL
+1203 GSK
-1218 NNGLNDA
+1218 
-1225 LNNGL
+1225 
-1230 NNALNNGLNNALN
+1230 NNALN

-1251 DGQNG
+1251 DGQNR
-1256 GLIAT
+1256 GLIA
-1261 SANEPEKTL
+1261 SSVNEPEKTL

-1278 EKEREKEEIA
+1278 EKEREKEE
-1288 KQKREQSDFA
+1288 KTRLKREQSDFA

-1340 LYTKIKQQLGMTPID
+1340 LYLKIKQQLGMTPID

-1366 ELLKDTDESLSSVA
+1366 ELLKNTDESLSSVA

-1408 RTR
+1408 RTK

>member
-13 FMAHFTVMAVP
+13 LMVNMMTMAVP
-24 YCDIR
+24 YCDVR

-44 IKQSPDK
+44 IKQSPDN

-64 DGYSFHTFRDE
+64 DGYSFHTFRDD
-75 ADNVD
+75 ADDVD
-80 QLSTNRIVGI
+80 QLSTNRIISI
-90 YPTTNNNIW
+90 YPTQRNNIW
-99 CVTSDRRLYMYST
+99 CVTSDSKLYLY
-112 RYCTFFNTG
+112 NTHECRFEN
-121 KKMNEQF
+121 KEKEINEKF
-128 GINLKVNK
+128 GIDLRVDK
-136 IYPLNKG
+136 IYPLKSG
-143 NTWITTLDGNY
+143 NNWITAKSGNY
-154 IVRTILD
+154 I
-161 QDQEPIRNILKVG
+161 IRNYKLPDQSFDKEIIKVG
-174 QDGLRSGNVWYI
+174 QHGLRSGNVWHI

-207 KFNTPIPFKWIREVG
+207 HFSTPLPFKWIREVG
-222 ENIFLATENGKLAVF
+222 DAIFLATPNGKLAVY
-237 DEKNK
+237 DEKEH
-242 LVNIPM
+242 LVMIPM
-248 PEGVTRIN
+248 PAGVTRIN

-266 IATNIGLVVY
+266 IATNIGLVIY

-283 EVINVQSPG
+283 EVINVQSPS
-292 QPLAEVKNVYTDD
+292 QPMAEVKNIYTDA

-317 ITMVNPKTGQKAW
+317 VTMVNPRTGQKAW
-330 LFADQPDPADRT
+330 LFADQPDPGDRT
-342 TSDKYFITQD
+342 TSEKFFITQD

-357 WVIPNGGTFS
+357 WVVPNGGTFS

-384 SSGNFRVPNIKKFC
+384 SSGNFRVPNIRKFC

-415 VAFKNHRYHLTQL
+415 VAFKKHLYHLTQL
-428 DEGEAQAFAICNTP
+428 DEGEAQVFAICNTP

-452 GMIKIT
+452 GVIKIT

-492 TEGKIWIGTR
+492 TQGKMWIGTR
-502 EHGIFIRTKEGMTQY
+502 EHGLFIRTPEGMTQY
-517 VHNPA
+517 MHNPA

-551 LSLVQMSTTG
+551 LSLAQMSTTG

-591 EILAGTTDGMI
+591 EILAGTTDGLI

-612 KIKFYTTTHVDG
+612 KIKFYTTTYVDG
-624 DTTRLAASDVNF
+624 DTTRLAANDVNF

-649 MGGVL
+649 LGGVL
-654 QNVISKNLLQD
+654 QNVTSKNLLQD
-665 SLQFLYNKKISSDE
+665 SLQFLYNKKISPEE

-710 LVVFGPNDFD
+710 IEVFGPNDFD

-725 TEARPAHDPATDDI
+725 TEARPAHDPATDNI

-744 TGSLTFNPAKMKKS
+744 TGSLTFNPARMHKS

-783 EKVVIPANKRNLT
+783 DKVVIPANKRNLT

-801 LDFSRKYNQKY
+801 LDFSRKYRMKY

-820 PEGQWIELGK
+820 PEGQWIELGT

-840 SGNYVLKVM
+840 HGSYVLKVM
-849 GTNSHGIWSKY
+849 GTNSHGVWSKY
-860 VAELPIEVR
+860 VAELPIEVN
-869 PTFWESIWGKIL
+869 PTFWESAWGKIL
-881 MVILLM
+881 IVIMLM
-887 CVVGSIFYIYNRNQ
+887 CVVGSIFYIYNQNQ
-901 HEKISHEMSL
+901 REKMSHEMSL

-968 KILRYDNS
+968 KVLRYDNS
-976 TLMNYEGMP
+976 TLLNRDGSL
-985 KNPEGTLVNTG
+985 KSADGTLVNTG
-996 GIDKMDSTENEED
+996 GFENLDSTGNDED
-1009 EIPGQISDENVARYL
+1009 EIPGQINDENVARFL

-1043 VAREEQ
+1043 EAREEQ

-1088 LMTRTELPDFII
+1088 LMTRTEMPDFII

-1116 IKQDHEL
+1116 IKQDHDL

-1172 HNLQKEMIQKL
+1172 RNLQKDLIQKL
-1183 EHTGNLIGKAMSN
+1183 EHTGNLIGQAMGN
-1196 GISSGIN
+1196 GIS
-1203 GSKNKGLNNGLNNAL
+1203 GSKNGGMNG
-1218 NNGLNDA
+1218 GM
-1225 LNNGL
+1225 
-1230 NNALNNGLNNALN
+1230 NNALNNGLNNGMSNAQN
-1243 NGLNNALN
+1243 NGLN
-1251 DGQNG
+1251 DDQNG
-1256 GLIAT
+1256 GMIAS

-1317 EHIDTPDL
+1317 DNIDTPDL

-1380 FAVGFSDPK
+1380 FAVGFSDAK

>member
-75 ADNVD
+75 ADDVD
-80 QLSTNRIVGI
+80 VLSTNRIISI
-90 YPTTNNNIW
+90 YPTLKNNIW
-99 CVTSDRRLYMYST
+99 CVTADSKLYLY
-112 RYCTFFNTG
+112 NTHLCKFVNRG
-121 KKMNEQF
+121 KEINELF
-128 GINLKVNK
+128 GIDLRVDK
-136 IYPLNKG
+136 IYPLKTG
-143 NTWITTLDGNY
+143 NTWITAKSANY
-154 IVRTILD
+154 L
-161 QDQEPIRNILKVG
+161 IRNYMLPDQSFESEIIKVG
-174 QDGLRSGNVWYI
+174 QHGLRSGNVWYV
-186 WADKKGREWILTDKG
+186 WADKKRREWILTDKG

-207 KFNTPIPFKWIREVG
+207 KFNTHLPFKWIREVG
-222 ENIFLATENGKLAVF
+222 ENIFLATPNGKLAVY
-237 DEKNK
+237 DEKEH
-242 LVNIPM
+242 LVMIPM
-248 PEGVTRIN
+248 PAGVTRIN

-292 QPLAEVKNVYTDD
+292 QPMAEVKNIYTDA

-317 ITMVNPKTGQKAW
+317 ITMVNPRTGQKAW
-330 LFADQPDPADRT
+330 LYADQPDPAERT
-342 TSDKYFITQD
+342 TSEKFFITQD

-357 WVIPNGGTFS
+357 WVVPNGGTFS

-379 LLRSN
+379 LLHSN

-492 TEGKIWIGTR
+492 TDGKIWIGTR

-522 DKYSLPHNKVYDIV
+522 DKYSLPFNKVYDIV

-576 KEFNKVRRIFCTPTG
+576 KEFSKVRRIFCTPTG
-591 EILAGTTDGMI
+591 EILAGTTDGLI

-636 IMQHSNGKTYVSQ
+636 IMQHSNGRTYVSQ

-654 QNVISKNLLQD
+654 QNVTSKNLLQD
-665 SLQFLYNKKISSDE
+665 SLQFSYNKKISPDE

-976 TLMNYEGMP
+976 TLTNYEGMP

-1088 LMTRTELPDFII
+1088 LMTRTEMPDFII

-1107 MDGITMVSE
+1107 MDGITMVQE

-1196 GISSGIN
+1196 GIS
-1203 GSKNKGLNNGLNNAL
+1203 GSKNGGKNG
-1218 NNGLNDA
+1218 GM
-1225 LNNGL
+1225 
-1230 NNALNNGLNNALN
+1230 NNALNNGLNN
-1243 NGLNNALN
+1243 GLNIGLN
-1251 DGQNG
+1251 KGQTDDQNG
-1256 GLIAT
+1256 GMIAS

-1340 LYTKIKQQLGMTPID
+1340 LYIKIKQQLGMTPID

>member
-75 ADNVD
+75 ADDVD
-80 QLSTNRIVGI
+80 VLSTNRIISI
-90 YPTTNNNIW
+90 YPTLRNNIW
-99 CVTSDRRLYMYST
+99 CVTADSKLYLY
-112 RYCTFFNTG
+112 NTHLCKFVNRG
-121 KKMNEQF
+121 KEINEQF
-128 GINLKVNK
+128 GIDLRVDK
-136 IYPLNKG
+136 IYPLKTG
-143 NTWITTLDGNY
+143 NTWITAKSANY
-154 IVRTILD
+154 L
-161 QDQEPIRNILKVG
+161 IRNYMLPDQSFEKEIIKVG
-174 QDGLRSGNVWYI
+174 QHGLRSGNVWHV

-201 TTIYNH
+201 ATIYNH
-207 KFNTPIPFKWIREVG
+207 HFSTQLPFKWIREVG
-222 ENIFLATENGKLAVF
+222 NNIFLATPNGKLAVY
-237 DEKNK
+237 DEKEH
-242 LVNIPM
+242 LVMIPM
-248 PEGVTRIN
+248 PAGVTRIN

-292 QPLAEVKNVYTDD
+292 QPMAEVKNIYTDA

-317 ITMVNPKTGQKAW
+317 VTMMNPRTGQKAW
-330 LFADQPDPADRT
+330 LYADQPDPAERT
-342 TSDKYFITQD
+342 TSEKFFITQD

-357 WVIPNGGTFS
+357 WVVPNGGTFS

-379 LLRSN
+379 LLHSN
-384 SSGNFRVPNIKKFC
+384 SSGNFRVPNIKHFC

-576 KEFNKVRRIFCTPTG
+576 KEFSKVRRIFCTPTG

-744 TGSLTFNPAKMKKS
+744 TGSLTFNPAKMQKS

-768 LHYMGEDGTEPILHK
+768 LLYMGEDGTEPILHK

-869 PTFWESIWGKIL
+869 PTFWESIWGKMM
-881 MVILLM
+881 MVFLLM

-976 TLMNYEGMP
+976 TLTNYEGMP

-1088 LMTRTELPDFII
+1088 LMTRTEMPDFII

-1107 MDGITMVSE
+1107 MDGITMVRE
-1116 IKQDHEL
+1116 IKADHDL

-1183 EHTGNLIGKAMSN
+1183 EHTGNLIGKAMS
-1196 GISSGIN
+1196 GDISSGIN

-1230 NNALNNGLNNALN
+1230 NNALN
-1243 NGLNNALN
+1243 

-1256 GLIAT
+1256 GLIAS

-1270 SQITREIT
+1270 SQITQEIT
-1278 EKEREKEEIA
+1278 EKEREKEEKA
-1288 KQKREQSDFA
+1288 RLKREQSDFA

-1325 KIDNIADAMG
+1325 KIDDIADAMG

>member
-13 FMAHFTVMAVP
+13 LMVNMMTMAMP
-24 YCDIR
+24 YCDVR

-44 IKQSPDK
+44 IKQSPDN

-64 DGYSFHTFRDE
+64 DGYSFHTFRDD
-75 ADNVD
+75 ADDVD
-80 QLSTNRIVGI
+80 QLSTNRIISI
-90 YPTTNNNIW
+90 YPTQRNNIW
-99 CVTSDRRLYMYST
+99 CVTSDSKLYLY
-112 RYCTFFNTG
+112 NTHLCRFVNKG
-121 KKMNEQF
+121 KEINEQF
-128 GINLKVNK
+128 GIDLRVDK
-136 IYPLNKG
+136 IYPLKSG
-143 NTWITTLDGNY
+143 NTWITAKSANY
-154 IVRTILD
+154 I
-161 QDQEPIRNILKVG
+161 IRNYILPDQSFDAEIIKVG
-174 QDGLRSGNVWYI
+174 QHGLRSGRVWHI
-186 WADKKGREWILTDKG
+186 WADKKRREWILTDKG

-207 KFNTPIPFKWIREVG
+207 HFSTPLPFKWIREVG
-222 ENIFLATENGKLAVF
+222 DAIFLATPNGKLAVY
-237 DEKNK
+237 DEKEH
-242 LVNIPM
+242 LVMVPM
-248 PEGVTRIN
+248 PAGVTRIN

-283 EVINVQSPG
+283 EVINVQSPS
-292 QPLAEVKNVYTDD
+292 QPMAEVKNIYTDD

-317 ITMVNPKTGQKAW
+317 VTMVNPRTGQKAW
-330 LFADQPDPADRT
+330 LFADQPDPGDRT
-342 TSDKYFITQD
+342 TSEKFFITQD

-357 WVIPNGGTFS
+357 WMVPNGGTFS

-415 VAFKNHRYHLTQL
+415 VAFKKHLYHLTQL
-428 DEGEAQAFAICNTP
+428 DEGEAQVFAICNTP

-452 GMIKIT
+452 GVIKIT

-492 TEGKIWIGTR
+492 TQGKMWIGTR
-502 EHGIFIRTKEGMTQY
+502 EHGLFIRTPEGMTQY
-517 VHNPA
+517 MHNPA
-522 DKYSLPHNKVYDIV
+522 DKYSLPFNKVYDIV

-551 LSLVQMSTTG
+551 LSLAQMSTTG

-576 KEFNKVRRIFCTPTG
+576 KGFDKVRRIFCTPTG
-591 EILAGTTDGMI
+591 EILAGTTDGLV

-612 KIKFYTTTHVDG
+612 KIHFYTTTYVEG

-636 IMQHSNGKTYVSQ
+636 IMQHSNGQTYVSQ
-649 MGGVL
+649 LGGIL
-654 QNVISKNLLQD
+654 QNVASKNLLQD
-665 SLQFLYNKKISSDE
+665 SLQFLYNKKISPEE

-685 VEDNAGNIWVVRES
+685 VEDNAGNIWVIRES
-699 SIDKYNLKTKN
+699 SIDKYNIKTKN
-710 LVVFGPNDFD
+710 MLVFGPNDFD

-725 TEARPAHDPATDDI
+725 TEARPAHDPATDNI

-744 TGSLTFNPAKMKKS
+744 TGSLTFNPARMHKS

-768 LHYMGEDGTEPILHK
+768 LHYMGEDGSEPILHK
-783 EKVVIPANKRNLT
+783 DKVVIPANKRNLT

-801 LDFSRKYNQKY
+801 LDFSRKYRMKY

-820 PEGQWIELGK
+820 PEGKWIELGT

-840 SGNYVLKVM
+840 HGSYVLKVM
-849 GTNSHGIWSKY
+849 GTNSHGVWSKY

-901 HEKISHEMSL
+901 REKMSHEMSL

-927 LTLIGGPLKEVLDT
+927 LTLIGGPLKEVLNT

-976 TLMNYEGMP
+976 TLMNRDGSQTS
-985 KNPEGTLVNTG
+985 GDTLVNTG
-996 GIDKMDSTENEED
+996 GVSYMDSTENEED
-1009 EIPGQISDENVARYL
+1009 EISGQINDENVARFL

-1049 RKEHTVLVV
+1049 RKEYTVLVV
-1058 EDNKDLRKYLY
+1058 EDNHDLRKYLY

-1107 MDGITMVSE
+1107 MDGITMVGE

-1172 HNLQKEMIQKL
+1172 RNLQKEMIQKL
-1183 EHTGNLIGKAMSN
+1183 EHTGNLIGQTMSN
-1196 GISSGIN
+1196 G
-1203 GSKNKGLNNGLNNAL
+1203 
-1218 NNGLNDA
+1218 
-1225 LNNGL
+1225 
-1230 NNALNNGLNNALN
+1230 
-1243 NGLNNALN
+1243 LN
-1251 DGQNG
+1251 DGQNDDQNDG
-1256 GLIAT
+1256 MIAS
-1261 SANEPEKTL
+1261 SADEPEKTL

-1278 EKEREKEEIA
+1278 EKEREKEEMA
-1288 KQKREQSDFA
+1288 RLKREQSDFA

-1340 LYTKIKQQLGMTPID
+1340 LYLKIKQQLGMTPID

-1366 ELLKDTDESLSSVA
+1366 ELLKNTDESLSSVA

>member
-24 YCDIR
+24 YCDVR

-44 IKQSPDK
+44 IKQSPDN

-64 DGYSFHTFRDE
+64 DGYSFHTFRDD
-75 ADNVD
+75 ADDVD
-80 QLSTNRIVGI
+80 QLSTNRIISI
-90 YPTTNNNIW
+90 YPTQRNNIW
-99 CVTSDRRLYMYST
+99 CVTSDDKLYLY
-112 RYCTFFNTG
+112 NTHECRFVNRG
-121 KKMNEQF
+121 KEINEKF
-128 GINLKVNK
+128 GIDLRVDK
-136 IYPLNKG
+136 IYPLKTG
-143 NTWITTLDGNY
+143 NTWITAKSGNY
-154 IVRTILD
+154 I
-161 QDQEPIRNILKVG
+161 IRNYKLPDQSFDAEIIKVG
-174 QDGLRSGNVWYI
+174 QHGLKSGRVWHI
-186 WADKKGREWILTDKG
+186 WADKKRREWILTDKG

-207 KFNTPIPFKWIREVG
+207 HFSTPLPFKWIREVG
-222 ENIFLATENGKLAVF
+222 DAIFLATPNGKLAVY
-237 DEKNK
+237 DEKEH
-242 LVNIPM
+242 LVMVPM
-248 PEGVTRIN
+248 PAGVTRIN

-266 IATNIGLVVY
+266 IATNIGLVIY

-283 EVINVQSPG
+283 EVINVQSPS
-292 QPLAEVKNVYTDD
+292 QPMAEVKNIYTDA

-317 ITMVNPKTGQKAW
+317 VTMVNPRTGQKAW
-330 LFADQPDPADRT
+330 LFADQPDPGDRT
-342 TSDKYFITQD
+342 TSSKFFITQD

-357 WVIPNGGTFS
+357 WVVPNGGTFS

-398 LSDQGILWISGM
+398 LSDQGILLISGM

-415 VAFKNHRYHLTQL
+415 VAFKKHLYHLTQL
-428 DEGEAQAFAICNTP
+428 DEGEAQVFAVCNTP

-452 GMIKIT
+452 GVIKIT

-482 PSAIFSIFYD
+482 PSAIFTIFYD
-492 TEGKIWIGTR
+492 TQGRMWIGTR
-502 EHGIFIRTKEGMTQY
+502 EHGLFIRTPEGMTQY
-517 VHNPA
+517 MHNPA

-551 LSLVQMSTTG
+551 LSLAQMSTTG

-576 KEFNKVRRIFCTPTG
+576 KEFSKVRRIFCTPTG

-612 KIKFYTTTHVDG
+612 KIKFYTTTYVDG

-649 MGGVL
+649 LGGVL
-654 QNVISKNLLQD
+654 QNVTSKNLLQD
-665 SLQFLYNKKISSDE
+665 SLQFSYNKKISPEE

-685 VEDNAGNIWVVRES
+685 VEDNAGNIWVIRES
-699 SIDKYNLKTKN
+699 SIDKYNLKTKKME
-710 LVVFGPNDFD
+710 VFGPNDFD

-744 TGSLTFNPAKMKKS
+744 MGSLTFNPAKMQKN

-783 EKVVIPANKRNLT
+783 DKVVIPANKRNLT

-801 LDFSRKYNQKY
+801 LDFSRKYRMKY

-820 PEGQWIELGK
+820 PEGKWIELGT

-840 SGNYVLKVM
+840 HGSYVLKVM
-849 GTNSHGIWSKY
+849 GTNSHGVWSKY

-901 HEKISHEMSL
+901 REKMSHEMSL

-927 LTLIGGPLKEVLDT
+927 LTLIGGPLKEVLNT

-976 TLMNYEGMP
+976 TLMNRDGSQTS
-985 KNPEGTLVNTG
+985 GDTLVNTG
-996 GIDKMDSTENEED
+996 GVSYMDSTENEED
-1009 EIPGQISDENVARYL
+1009 EISGQINDENVARFL

-1049 RKEHTVLVV
+1049 RKEYTVLVV
-1058 EDNKDLRKYLY
+1058 EDNHDLRKYLY

-1107 MDGITMVSE
+1107 MDGITMVGE

-1172 HNLQKEMIQKL
+1172 RNLQKEMIQKL
-1183 EHTGNLIGKAMSN
+1183 EHTGNLIGQTMSN
-1196 GISSGIN
+1196 G
-1203 GSKNKGLNNGLNNAL
+1203 
-1218 NNGLNDA
+1218 
-1225 LNNGL
+1225 
-1230 NNALNNGLNNALN
+1230 
-1243 NGLNNALN
+1243 LN
-1251 DGQNG
+1251 DGQNDDQNDG
-1256 GLIAT
+1256 MIAS
-1261 SANEPEKTL
+1261 SADEPEKTL

-1278 EKEREKEEIA
+1278 EKEREKEEMA
-1288 KQKREQSDFA
+1288 RLKREQSDFA

-1340 LYTKIKQQLGMTPID
+1340 LYLKIKQQLGMTPID

-1366 ELLKDTDESLSSVA
+1366 ELLKNTDESLSSVA

-1408 RTR
+1408 RTK

>member
-51 LMWFATWNGLSYY
+51 LIWFATWNGLSYY

-75 ADNVD
+75 ADDVD
-80 QLSTNRIVGI
+80 VLSTNRIISI
-90 YPTTNNNIW
+90 YPTLRNNIW
-99 CVTSDRRLYMYST
+99 CVTADSKLYLYDTHLCKFMN
-112 RYCTFFNTG
+112 RG
-121 KKMNEQF
+121 KEINEQL
-128 GINLKVNK
+128 GIDLRVDK
-136 IYPLNKG
+136 IYPLKTG
-143 NTWITTLDGNY
+143 NTWITAKSANY
-154 IVRTILD
+154 L
-161 QDQEPIRNILKVG
+161 IRNYMLPDQSFEKEIIKVG
-174 QDGLRSGNVWYI
+174 QHGLRSGNVWHV
-186 WADKKGREWILTDKG
+186 WADKKRREWILTDKG

-207 KFNTPIPFKWIREVG
+207 HFSTQLPFKWIREVG
-222 ENIFLATENGKLAVF
+222 DAIFLATPNGKLAVY
-237 DEKNK
+237 DEKEH
-242 LVNIPM
+242 LVMIPM
-248 PEGVTRIN
+248 PAGVTRIN

-266 IATNIGLVVY
+266 IATNIGLVIY

-283 EVINVQSPG
+283 EVINVQSPS
-292 QPLAEVKNVYTDD
+292 QPMAEVKNIYTDA

-317 ITMVNPKTGQKAW
+317 ITMVNPRTGQKAW

-342 TSDKYFITQD
+342 TSEKFFITQD

-357 WVIPNGGTFS
+357 WVVPNGGTFS

-415 VAFKNHRYHLTQL
+415 VAFKKHLYHLTQL
-428 DEGEAQAFAICNTP
+428 DDGEAQVFAICNTP

-502 EHGIFIRTKEGMTQY
+502 EHGIFIRTPEGMTQY
-517 VHNPA
+517 MHNPA

-536 ADRHGRIWVGTYGGG
+536 ADRHGRIWIGTYGGG
-551 LSLVQMSTTG
+551 LSLVQPSTTG

-591 EILAGTTDGMI
+591 EILAGTTDGLI

-649 MGGVL
+649 LGGVL
-654 QNVISKNLLQD
+654 QNVTSKNLLQD

-801 LDFSRKYNQKY
+801 LDFTRKYRMKY

-820 PEGQWIELGK
+820 PEGQWIELGT
-830 SNYIGFNRIS
+830 SNYIAFNRIS
-840 SGNYVLKVM
+840 NGNYVLKVM

-887 CVVGSIFYIYNRNQ
+887 CIVGSIFYIYNRNQ
-901 HEKISHEMSL
+901 HEKMSHEMSL

-976 TLMNYEGMP
+976 TLTNYEGMP

-1024 AEAEKAEKELEEN
+1024 AEAEKAEKEQEEN

-1049 RKEHTVLVV
+1049 RKEYTVLVV

-1107 MDGITMVSE
+1107 MDGITMVHE
-1116 IKQDHEL
+1116 IKEDHDL

-1172 HNLQKEMIQKL
+1172 HNLQKDLIQKL
-1183 EHTGNLIGKAMSN
+1183 EHTGNLIGKAMSS

-1203 GSKNKGLNNGLNNAL
+1203 GSKNNALNNGLNNAL

-1230 NNALNNGLNNALN
+1230 NNALN
-1243 NGLNNALN
+1243 

-1256 GLIAT
+1256 GLIAS

-1270 SQITREIT
+1270 SQITQEIT
-1278 EKEREKEEIA
+1278 EKEREKEEKA
-1288 KQKREQSDFA
+1288 RLKREQSDFA

-1317 EHIDTPDL
+1317 EHIDTPDM
-1325 KIDNIADAMG
+1325 KIDDIADAMG

>member
-6 IIPLLLA
+6 FLSIIVTIIAIMSNTLS
-13 FMAHFTVMAVP
+13 MTAVP
-24 YCDIR
+24 YCDVR
-29 KFSITDGLA
+29 KFSIVDGLA

-44 IKQSPDK
+44 MKQAPDR
-51 LMWFATWNGLSYY
+51 LMWFGTWNGLSYY
-64 DGYSFHTFRDE
+64 DGYSFYTFRDE
-75 ADNVD
+75 PGGEDV
-80 QLSTNRIVGI
+80 LSSNRIIAI
-90 YPTTNNNIW
+90 YPTARNNVW
-99 CVTSDRRLYMYST
+99 CVTSDRKFYLYST
-112 RYCTFFNTG
+112 HYCRFRNTE
-121 KKMNEQF
+121 KSINEQF
-128 GINLKVNK
+128 GINLKVDQL
-136 IYPLNKG
+136 YPIKNG
-143 NTWITTLDGNY
+143 STWITTQDGNY
-154 IVRTILD
+154 IIRAILS
-161 QDQEPIRNILKVG
+161 QQEEVSRELIKVG
-174 QDGLRSGNVWYI
+174 EHGLRSGRVWHI
-186 WADKKGREWILTDKG
+186 WGDRKGREWILTEKG

-207 KFNTPIPFKWIREVG
+207 HFSTPLPFKWIREVG
-222 ENIFLATENGKLAVF
+222 ENIFLATPDGKLAAF
-237 DEKNK
+237 DEREK
-242 LVNIPM
+242 LIMIPM
-248 PEGVTRIN
+248 PKGVTRIN

-266 IATNIGLVVY
+266 IATNLGLVIY
-276 NPRTFKT
+276 NPRNFKT
-283 EVINVQSPG
+283 QLINVQSPS
-292 QPLAEVKNVYTDD
+292 QPMAEVKNIYTDD
-305 YGMVWVFTDGMG
+305 FGMVWVFTDGMG
-317 ITMVNPKTGQKAW
+317 VTLVNPKTGGKAW

-342 TSDKYFITQD
+342 ESDKFFITQD
-352 ENKTL
+352 ENHTL
-357 WVIPNGGTFS
+357 WIVPNGGTFS

-384 SSGNFRVPNIKKFC
+384 SSGNFRVPTIKKYC
-398 LSDQGILWISGM
+398 LSDQGILWISGT

-415 VAFKNHRYHLTQL
+415 VAFKDHQYHLNGL
-428 DEGEAQAFAICNTP
+428 DQGESDVRSLSNTP

-452 GMIKIT
+452 GIIQVS

-469 PSGQVVPQQVAFC
+469 PNGQVVPQQVKFC
-482 PSAIFSIFYD
+482 QSPIFSLFFD
-492 TEGKIWIGTR
+492 TEGKMWIGTKSD
-502 EHGIFIRTKEGMTQY
+502 GLFVRTSQGMTHY
-517 VHNPA
+517 TMNPA
-522 DKYSLPHNKVYDIV
+522 DRNSLPSNNIFDV
-536 ADRHGRIWVGTYGGG
+536 AVDRHGRIWLATYGGG
-551 LSLVQMSTTG
+551 LVLAKQSATG
-561 KLNFISRQ
+561 QISFVSK
-569 NILPWPK
+569 NNGMPWPK
-576 KEFNKVRRIFCTPTG
+576 KQFQKVRRIFCAPTG
-591 EILAGTTDGMI
+591 EILVGTTEGLI
-602 TFSDNVSNPA
+602 TFGDNFSTPGKMKFFTSQHIENDSNSISA
-612 KIKFYTTTHVDG
+612 NDIY
-624 DTTRLAASDVNF
+624 F
-636 IMQHSNGKTYVSQ
+636 IMRHSNGQTLISQ
-649 MGGVL
+649 LGGAL
-654 QNVISKNLLQD
+654 ENISSTNLLQNN
-665 SLQFLYNKKISSDE
+665 LQTRINRHISYDE
-679 GTVQSM
+679 GIVRSM
-685 VEDNAGNIWVVRES
+685 VEDNQGNLWVVRES
-699 SIDKYNLKTKN
+699 SIDRYNPKTGTTE
-710 LVVFGPNDFD
+710 VFGPNDFD

-725 TEARPAHDPATDDI
+725 TEARPVHDLGTNDI

-744 TGSLTFNPAKMKKS
+744 MGSLTFNPAKMKKS
-758 PYQARIIFTS
+758 PYQARIIFTM
-768 LHYMGEDGTEPILHK
+768 LHYTGESASEPILHK
-783 EKVVIPANKRNLT
+783 EKVEIPANKRNLS
-796 ISFAA
+796 ISFAS
-801 LDFSRKYNQKY
+801 LDYSRKYNTKY
-812 RYRLDGFT
+812 RYRIDGHT
-820 PEGQWIELGK
+820 PEGKWIDLGK
-830 SNYIGFNRIS
+830 RNYIAFNRIA

-849 GTNSHGIWSKY
+849 ATNSHGVWSKY

-887 CVVGSIFYIYNRNQ
+887 CIVGSIFYIYNRNQ
-901 HEKISHEMSL
+901 REKMSHEMSL

-976 TLMNYEGMP
+976 TLMNRDGSQTS
-985 KNPEGTLVNTG
+985 GDTLVNTG
-996 GIDKMDSTENEED
+996 GVSYMDSTENEED
-1009 EIPGQISDENVARYL
+1009 EISGQINDENVARFL

-1043 VAREEQ
+1043 MAREEQ

-1058 EDNKDLRKYLY
+1058 EDNHDLRKYLY

-1107 MDGITMVSE
+1107 MDGITMVHE
-1116 IKQDHEL
+1116 IKEDHDL

-1172 HNLQKEMIQKL
+1172 RNLQKEMIQKL
-1183 EHTGNLIGKAMSN
+1183 EHTGNLIGKAMSG

-1203 GSKNKGLNNGLNNAL
+1203 GSK
-1218 NNGLNDA
+1218 
-1225 LNNGL
+1225 
-1230 NNALNNGLNNALN
+1230 NNALN

-1251 DGQNG
+1251 DGQNR
-1256 GLIAT
+1256 GLIA
-1261 SANEPEKTL
+1261 SSVNEPEKTL

-1278 EKEREKEEIA
+1278 EKEREKEE
-1288 KQKREQSDFA
+1288 KTRLKREQSDFA

-1340 LYTKIKQQLGMTPID
+1340 LYLKIKQQLGMTPID

-1366 ELLKDTDESLSSVA
+1366 ELLKNTDESLSSVA

-1408 RTR
+1408 RTK

>member
-13 FMAHFTVMAVP
+13 LMVNMMTMAVP
-24 YCDIR
+24 YCDVR

-44 IKQSPDK
+44 IKQSPDN

-64 DGYSFHTFRDE
+64 DGYSFHTFRDD
-75 ADNVD
+75 ADDVD
-80 QLSTNRIVGI
+80 QLSTNRIISI
-90 YPTTNNNIW
+90 YPTQINNIW
-99 CVTSDRRLYMYST
+99 CVTSDSKLYLY
-112 RYCTFFNTG
+112 NTHECRFEN
-121 KKMNEQF
+121 KEKEINEKF
-128 GINLKVNK
+128 GIDLRVDK
-136 IYPLNKG
+136 IYPLKSG
-143 NTWITTLDGNY
+143 NNWITAKSGNY
-154 IVRTILD
+154 I
-161 QDQEPIRNILKVG
+161 IRNYKLPDQSFDKEIIKVG
-174 QDGLRSGNVWYI
+174 QHGLRSGNVWHI

-207 KFNTPIPFKWIREVG
+207 HFSTQLPFKWIREVG
-222 ENIFLATENGKLAVF
+222 DAIFLATPNGKLAVY
-237 DEKNK
+237 DEKEH
-242 LVNIPM
+242 LVMIPM
-248 PEGVTRIN
+248 PAGVTRIN

-266 IATNIGLVVY
+266 IATNIGLVIY

-283 EVINVQSPG
+283 EVINVQSPS
-292 QPLAEVKNVYTDD
+292 QPMAEVKNIYTDA

-317 ITMVNPKTGQKAW
+317 ITMVNPRTGQKAW
-330 LFADQPDPADRT
+330 LFADQPDPGDRT
-342 TSDKYFITQD
+342 TSSQFFITQD

-357 WVIPNGGTFS
+357 WVVPNGGTFS

-415 VAFKNHRYHLTQL
+415 VAFKKHLYHLTQL
-428 DEGEAQAFAICNTP
+428 DEGEAQAFAVCNTP

-452 GMIKIT
+452 GVIKIT

-482 PSAIFSIFYD
+482 PSAIFTIFYD
-492 TEGKIWIGTR
+492 TQGKMWIGTR
-502 EHGIFIRTKEGMTQY
+502 EHGLFIRTPEGMTQY
-517 VHNPA
+517 AHNPA

-551 LSLVQMSTTG
+551 LSLAQMSTTG

-591 EILAGTTDGMI
+591 EILAGTTDGLI

-612 KIKFYTTTHVDG
+612 KIKFYTTTYVDG
-624 DTTRLAASDVNF
+624 DTTRLAANDVNF
-636 IMQHSNGKTYVSQ
+636 IMQHSNGRTYVSQ
-649 MGGVL
+649 LGGVL
-654 QNVISKNLLQD
+654 QNVTSKNLLQD
-665 SLQFLYNKKISSDE
+665 SLQFLYNKKISSEE

-710 LVVFGPNDFD
+710 IEVFGPNDFD

-744 TGSLTFNPAKMKKS
+744 TGSLTFNPARMHKS

-783 EKVVIPANKRNLT
+783 DKVVIPANKRNLT

-801 LDFSRKYNQKY
+801 LDFSRKYRMKY

-820 PEGQWIELGK
+820 PDGQWIELGT

-840 SGNYVLKVM
+840 HGSYVLKVM
-849 GTNSHGIWSKY
+849 GTNSHGVWSKY
-860 VAELPIEVR
+860 VAELPIEVN

-881 MVILLM
+881 IVIMLM
-887 CVVGSIFYIYNRNQ
+887 CIVGSIFYIYNQNQ
-901 HEKISHEMSL
+901 REKMSHEMSL
-911 MKNDFF
+911 LKNDFF

-927 LTLIGGPLKEVLDT
+927 LTLIEGPLKEVLDT

-959 SYEMLDMLN
+959 SYEMIDMLN

-976 TLMNYEGMP
+976 TLMGRDGSLASPN
-985 KNPEGTLVNTG
+985 GTMVDNSGFENL
-996 GIDKMDSTENEED
+996 DSTGNDED
-1009 EIPGQISDENVARYL
+1009 EIPGQINDENVARYL

-1088 LMTRTELPDFII
+1088 LMTRTEMPDFII

-1116 IKQDHEL
+1116 IKQDHDL

-1172 HNLQKEMIQKL
+1172 RNLQKEMIQKL
-1183 EHTGNLIGKAMSN
+1183 EHTGNLIGQAMGN
-1196 GISSGIN
+1196 GISS
-1203 GSKNKGLNNGLNNAL
+1203 SKNGGM
-1218 NNGLNDA
+1218 
-1225 LNNGL
+1225 
-1230 NNALNNGLNNALN
+1230 NNALNNGLNNGMSNAQN
-1243 NGLNNALN
+1243 NGLN

-1256 GLIAT
+1256 GLIAS

-1317 EHIDTPDL
+1317 DNIDTPDL

-1366 ELLKDTDESLSSVA
+1366 ELLKDTDDSLSSVA
-1380 FAVGFSDPK
+1380 FAVGFSDAK
-1389 YFSKVFKRETG
+1389 YFSKVFKREMG

>member
-75 ADNVD
+75 ADDVD
-80 QLSTNRIVGI
+80 VLSTNRIISI
-90 YPTTNNNIW
+90 YPTLRNNIW
-99 CVTSDRRLYMYST
+99 CVTADSKLYLY
-112 RYCTFFNTG
+112 NTHLCKFVNRG
-121 KKMNEQF
+121 KEINEQF
-128 GINLKVNK
+128 GIDLRVDK
-136 IYPLNKG
+136 IYPLKTG
-143 NTWITTLDGNY
+143 NTWITAKSANY
-154 IVRTILD
+154 L
-161 QDQEPIRNILKVG
+161 IRNYMLPDQSFEKEIIKVG
-174 QDGLRSGNVWYI
+174 QHGLRSGNVWYV
-186 WADKKGREWILTDKG
+186 WADKKRREWILTDKG

-222 ENIFLATENGKLAVF
+222 DNIFLATPNGKLAVY
-237 DEKNK
+237 DEKEH
-242 LVNIPM
+242 LVMIPM
-248 PEGVTRIN
+248 PAGVTRIN

-292 QPLAEVKNVYTDD
+292 QPMAEVKNIYTDA

-317 ITMVNPKTGQKAW
+317 VTMVNPRTGQKAW
-330 LFADQPDPADRT
+330 LYADQPDPAERT
-342 TSDKYFITQD
+342 TSEKFFITQD

-357 WVIPNGGTFS
+357 WVVPNGGTFS

-379 LLRSN
+379 LLHSN

-576 KEFNKVRRIFCTPTG
+576 KEFSKVRRIFCTPTG

-665 SLQFLYNKKISSDE
+665 SLQFLYNKKISFDE

-744 TGSLTFNPAKMKKS
+744 TGSLTFNPAKMQKS

-869 PTFWESIWGKIL
+869 PTFWESIWGKMM
-881 MVILLM
+881 MVFLLM

-976 TLMNYEGMP
+976 TLTNYEGMP

-1088 LMTRTELPDFII
+1088 LMTRTEMPDFII

-1107 MDGITMVSE
+1107 MDGITMVRE
-1116 IKQDHEL
+1116 IKADHDL

-1183 EHTGNLIGKAMSN
+1183 EHTGNLIGKAMS
-1196 GISSGIN
+1196 GDISSGIN

-1243 NGLNNALN
+1243 

-1256 GLIAT
+1256 GLIAS

-1270 SQITREIT
+1270 SQITQEIT
-1278 EKEREKEEIA
+1278 EKEREKEEKA
-1288 KQKREQSDFA
+1288 RLKREQSDFA

-1325 KIDNIADAMG
+1325 KIDDIADAMG

-1340 LYTKIKQQLGMTPID
+1340 LYIKIKQQLGMTPID

>member
-64 DGYSFHTFRDE
+64 DGYSFHIFRDE
-75 ADNVD
+75 ADDVD
-80 QLSTNRIVGI
+80 VLSTNRIISI
-90 YPTTNNNIW
+90 YPTLKNNIW
-99 CVTSDRRLYMYST
+99 CVTADSKLYLY
-112 RYCTFFNTG
+112 NTHLCKFVNRG
-121 KKMNEQF
+121 KEINEQF
-128 GINLKVNK
+128 GIDLRVDK
-136 IYPLNKG
+136 IYPLKTG
-143 NTWITTLDGNY
+143 NTWITAKSANY
-154 IVRTILD
+154 L
-161 QDQEPIRNILKVG
+161 IRNHMLPDQSFEKEIIKVG
-174 QDGLRSGNVWYI
+174 QHGLRSGNVWYV
-186 WADKKGREWILTDKG
+186 WADKKRREWILTDKG
-201 TTIYNH
+201 TTIYNN
-207 KFNTPIPFKWIREVG
+207 KFNTHLPFKWIREVG
-222 ENIFLATENGKLAVF
+222 ENIFLATPNGKLAVY
-237 DEKNK
+237 DEKEH
-242 LVNIPM
+242 LVMTPM
-248 PEGVTRIN
+248 PAGVTRIN

-292 QPLAEVKNVYTDD
+292 QPMAEVKNIYTDA

-317 ITMVNPKTGQKAW
+317 VTMVNPRTGQKAW
-330 LFADQPDPADRT
+330 LYADQPDPAERT
-342 TSDKYFITQD
+342 TSEKFFITQD

-357 WVIPNGGTFS
+357 WVVPNGGTFS

-379 LLRSN
+379 LLHSN

-576 KEFNKVRRIFCTPTG
+576 KEFSKVRRIFCTPTG
-591 EILAGTTDGMI
+591 EILAGTTDGLI

-612 KIKFYTTTHVDG
+612 KIHFYTTTYVEG
-624 DTTRLAASDVNF
+624 DTTRLAANDVNF

-654 QNVISKNLLQD
+654 QNVTSKNLLQD
-665 SLQFLYNKKISSDE
+665 SLQFSYNKKISPEE

-685 VEDNAGNIWVVRES
+685 VEDNAGNIWVIRES
-699 SIDKYNLKTKN
+699 SIDKYNLKTKKME
-710 LVVFGPNDFD
+710 VFGPNDFD

-801 LDFSRKYNQKY
+801 LDISRKYNQKY

-820 PEGQWIELGK
+820 PEVQWIELGK

-869 PTFWESIWGKIL
+869 PTFWESIWGKMM
-881 MVILLM
+881 MVFLLM

-976 TLMNYEGMP
+976 TLTNYEGMP

-1069 TILSEH
+1069 TILSDH

-1088 LMTRTELPDFII
+1088 LMTRTEMPDFII

-1107 MDGITMVSE
+1107 MDGITMVRE
-1116 IKQDHEL
+1116 IKADHDL

-1183 EHTGNLIGKAMSN
+1183 EHTGNLIGKAMSG

-1256 GLIAT
+1256 GLIAS

-1270 SQITREIT
+1270 SQITQEIT
-1278 EKEREKEEIA
+1278 EKEREKEEKA
-1288 KQKREQSDFA
+1288 RLKREQSDFA

-1325 KIDNIADAMG
+1325 KIDDIADAMG

>member
-13 FMAHFTVMAVP
+13 LMVNMMAMAMP
-24 YCDIR
+24 YCDVR

-44 IKQSPDK
+44 IKQSPDN

-64 DGYSFHTFRDE
+64 DGYSFHTFRDD
-75 ADNVD
+75 ADDVD
-80 QLSTNRIVGI
+80 QLSTNRIISI
-90 YPTTNNNIW
+90 YPTQRNNIW
-99 CVTSDRRLYMYST
+99 CVTSDSKLYLY
-112 RYCTFFNTG
+112 NTHLCKFVNRG
-121 KKMNEQF
+121 KEINEQF
-128 GINLKVNK
+128 GIDLRVDK
-136 IYPLNKG
+136 IYPLKTG
-143 NTWITTLDGNY
+143 NTWITAKSANY
-154 IVRTILD
+154 I
-161 QDQEPIRNILKVG
+161 IRNYMLPDQSFDKEIIKVG
-174 QDGLRSGNVWYI
+174 QHGLRSGNVWHI
-186 WADKKGREWILTDKG
+186 WADKKRREWILTDKG

-207 KFNTPIPFKWIREVG
+207 HFSTPLPFKWIREVG
-222 ENIFLATENGKLAVF
+222 DAIFLATPNGKLAVY
-237 DEKNK
+237 DEKEH
-242 LVNIPM
+242 LVMVPM
-248 PEGVTRIN
+248 PAGVTRIN

-266 IATNIGLVVY
+266 IATNIGLVIY
-276 NPRTFKT
+276 NSRTFKT
-283 EVINVQSPG
+283 EVINVQSPS
-292 QPLAEVKNVYTDD
+292 QPMAEVKNIYTDA

-317 ITMVNPKTGQKAW
+317 VTMVNPRTGQKAW
-330 LFADQPDPADRT
+330 LYADQPDPADRT
-342 TSDKYFITQD
+342 TSEKFFITQD

-357 WVIPNGGTFS
+357 WVVPNGGTFS

-415 VAFKNHRYHLTQL
+415 VAFKKHLYHLTQL
-428 DEGEAQAFAICNTP
+428 DEGEAQVFAVCNTP

-452 GMIKIT
+452 GVIKIT

-502 EHGIFIRTKEGMTQY
+502 EHGLFVRTKEGMTQFM
-517 VHNPA
+517 HNPA
-522 DKYSLPHNKVYDIV
+522 DKYSLPYNKVYDIV
-536 ADRHGRIWVGTYGGG
+536 ADRHGRIWIGTYGGG
-551 LSLVQMSTTG
+551 LTLVQPSTTG

-576 KEFNKVRRIFCTPTG
+576 KGFNKVRRIFCTPTG
-591 EILAGTTDGMI
+591 EILAGTTDGLV
-602 TFSDNVSNPA
+602 TFSDNVSNPT
-612 KIKFYTTTHVDG
+612 KIHFYTTTYVEG
-624 DTTRLAASDVNF
+624 DTTRLAANDVNF
-636 IMQHSNGKTYVSQ
+636 IMQHSNGQTYVSQ
-649 MGGVL
+649 LGGTL
-654 QNVISKNLLQD
+654 QNVVSKNLLQNNIQL
-665 SLQFLYNKKISSDE
+665 SYNKKVNYDE

-685 VEDNAGNIWVVRES
+685 QEDNSGNIWVVRES
-699 SIDKYNLKTKN
+699 SIDKYNPTTGKME
-710 LVVFGPNDFD
+710 VFGPNDFD

-725 TEARPAHDPATDDI
+725 TEARPAHAPATDDI

-758 PYQARIIFTS
+758 PYQAHIIFTA
-768 LHYMGEDGTEPILHK
+768 LHYMGEKETEPILHK
-783 EKVVIPANKRNLT
+783 EKVVIPANKRNLS
-796 ISFAA
+796 ISFAS
-801 LDFSRKYNQKY
+801 LDYSRKYNMKY
-812 RYRLDGFT
+812 RYRIDGHT

-830 SNYIGFNRIS
+830 SHDIGFNRIS
-840 SGNYVLKVM
+840 NGNYVLKVM
-849 GTNSHGIWSKY
+849 GTNSHGVWSKY

-869 PTFWESIWGKIL
+869 PTFRESIWGKML

-901 HEKISHEMSL
+901 HEKMSHKLSL

-976 TLMNYEGMP
+976 TLINRDG
-985 KNPEGTLVNTG
+985 NLTSGDNTLVNTG
-996 GIDKMDSTENEED
+996 GVSYMDSTENEED
-1009 EIPGQISDENVARYL
+1009 EVPGQISDENVARYL

-1043 VAREEQ
+1043 MAREEQ
-1049 RKEHTVLVV
+1049 SKEHTVLVV

-1107 MDGITMVSE
+1107 MDGITMVHE
-1116 IKQDHEL
+1116 IKEDHEL

-1172 HNLQKEMIQKL
+1172 RNLQKEMIQKL
-1183 EHTGNLIGKAMSN
+1183 EHTGNLIGKAMSG

-1203 GSKNKGLNNGLNNAL
+1203 GSKNNAQ
-1218 NNGLNDA
+1218 
-1225 LNNGL
+1225 
-1230 NNALNNGLNNALN
+1230 NNGLNNALN

-1256 GLIAT
+1256 GLIAS

-1270 SQITREIT
+1270 SQITKEIT
-1278 EKEREKEEIA
+1278 EKEREKEEKA
-1288 KQKREQSDFA
+1288 RLKREQSDFA

-1325 KIDNIADAMG
+1325 KIDDIADAMG

-1366 ELLKDTDESLSSVA
+1366 ELLKNTDESLSSVA

>member
-1 MNKRY
+1 M
-6 IIPLLLA
+6 L
-13 FMAHFTVMAVP
+13 
-24 YCDIR
+24 
-29 KFSITDGLA
+29 
-38 ANTISD
+38 
-44 IKQSPDK
+44 
-51 LMWFATWNGLSYY
+51 
-64 DGYSFHTFRDE
+64 FR
-75 ADNVD
+75 
-80 QLSTNRIVGI
+80 S
-90 YPTTNNNIW
+90 
-99 CVTSDRRLYMYST
+99 
-112 RYCTFFNTG
+112 
-121 KKMNEQF
+121 
-128 GINLKVNK
+128 
-136 IYPLNKG
+136 
-143 NTWITTLDGNY
+143 
-154 IVRTILD
+154 
-161 QDQEPIRNILKVG
+161 
-174 QDGLRSGNVWYI
+174 
-186 WADKKGREWILTDKG
+186 
-201 TTIYNH
+201 
-207 KFNTPIPFKWIREVG
+207 
-222 ENIFLATENGKLAVF
+222 
-237 DEKNK
+237 
-242 LVNIPM
+242 
-248 PEGVTRIN
+248 
-256 QLKNTGYQLL
+256 
-266 IATNIGLVVY
+266 
-276 NPRTFKT
+276 
-283 EVINVQSPG
+283 
-292 QPLAEVKNVYTDD
+292 
-305 YGMVWVFTDGMG
+305 
-317 ITMVNPKTGQKAW
+317 
-330 LFADQPDPADRT
+330 
-342 TSDKYFITQD
+342 
-352 ENKTL
+352 
-357 WVIPNGGTFS
+357 
-367 YFDRKAGKLVPY
+367 
-379 LLRSN
+379 
-384 SSGNFRVPNIKKFC
+384 
-398 LSDQGILWISGM
+398 
-410 HDLTQ
+410 
-415 VAFKNHRYHLTQL
+415 
-428 DEGEAQAFAICNTP
+428 
-442 EGYHWTGYYN
+442 
-452 GMIKIT
+452 
-458 NSRFEKVGYLA
+458 
-469 PSGQVVPQQVAFC
+469 
-482 PSAIFSIFYD
+482 
-492 TEGKIWIGTR
+492 
-502 EHGIFIRTKEGMTQY
+502 
-517 VHNPA
+517 
-522 DKYSLPHNKVYDIV
+522 
-536 ADRHGRIWVGTYGGG
+536 
-551 LSLVQMSTTG
+551 
-561 KLNFISRQ
+561 
-569 NILPWPK
+569 
-576 KEFNKVRRIFCTPTG
+576 
-591 EILAGTTDGMI
+591 
-602 TFSDNVSNPA
+602 
-612 KIKFYTTTHVDG
+612 
-624 DTTRLAASDVNF
+624 
-636 IMQHSNGKTYVSQ
+636 
-649 MGGVL
+649 
-654 QNVISKNLLQD
+654 
-665 SLQFLYNKKISSDE
+665 
-679 GTVQSM
+679 
-685 VEDNAGNIWVVRES
+685 
-699 SIDKYNLKTKN
+699 
-710 LVVFGPNDFD
+710 
-720 FNMSF
+720 
-725 TEARPAHDPATDDI
+725 
-739 TVGTP
+739 
-744 TGSLTFNPAKMKKS
+744 
-758 PYQARIIFTS
+758 
-768 LHYMGEDGTEPILHK
+768 
-783 EKVVIPANKRNLT
+783 NLT

-869 PTFWESIWGKIL
+869 PTFWESIWGKMM
-881 MVILLM
+881 MVFLLM

-976 TLMNYEGMP
+976 TLTNYEGMP

-1256 GLIAT
+1256 GLIAS